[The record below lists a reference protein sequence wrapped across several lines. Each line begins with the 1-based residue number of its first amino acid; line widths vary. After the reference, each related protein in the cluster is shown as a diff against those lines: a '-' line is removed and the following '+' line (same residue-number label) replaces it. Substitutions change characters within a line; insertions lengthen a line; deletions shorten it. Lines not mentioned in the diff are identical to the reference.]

1 MKTFKLL
8 TAGLAIITL
17 LFTSCKKEE
26 ETQDETANLTLAK
39 TSLTLKVGEYEKVA
53 IKTGNGTYTATSSDI
68 TKATVSLVNN
78 ELTITALAEG
88 LATVTVSDAKNRTA
102 DISVKVLDLVVPG
115 EHITLLKG
123 KTATRTISFG
133 NDYKVATTD
142 AAIATATIANNL
154 LTIEAI
160 NKGNALVTVKDL
172 VSEKVQTFSVTVES
186 QPLALSVATV
196 ALTKGEK
203 VAVAIVSGNSSY
215 TVSVADTAVAAAT
228 VSGTT
233 VTVTGVGVGTTKIT
247 VKDADDKT
255 AELSVTVNALS
266 LALEKTTVEV
276 NADAA
281 VEVAIRSGNGNY
293 TLQVADN
300 SKATA
305 TIVGD
310 KVRIEGK
317 EAGTTK
323 VTVKDSQNKTAEI
336 TVTVKP
342 RGLSLERTA
351 LTINAGTTA
360 EVAIFSGNGGYTV
373 QVADNNKVTAS
384 VVNNKVR
391 IEAKAAGTTKVT
403 VKDSQNKTAEITVTV
418 NAFSLTLE
426 RNAVEV
432 NADAAVEVA
441 ITAGNGNYTLQVA
454 DNSKATATIVGDKV
468 RIEGKAAGTTKVTV
482 KDSQNKTAEIT
493 VTVKP
498 RGLSLERTALTIN
511 AGTTAEVAIFSGNG
525 GYTVQVADNSKVTAS
540 VVNNKVRIEGKAAGT
555 TKVTVKDNQNKTAEI
570 TVTVNAFSLTLERNA
585 VELNPDDTAEVS
597 ITNGNGNYTL
607 QVADNSKATATI
619 VGNKVRIEG
628 KAAGTTKVTVKD
640 SQNKTAEITVTV
652 KPRGL
657 SLERTALT
665 INAGTTA
672 EVAIFSGNGG
682 YTVQVADNSKVT
694 ASVVN
699 NKVRIE
705 AKAAG
710 TTKVTVKDGQNKTAE
725 ITVTVNAFSL
735 TLERNAVEVNADAAV
750 YVAITAGNGNYTVQ
764 VADNSKATATI
775 SPTIVGDIVRIEGKA
790 AGTTK
795 VTVKDSQ
802 NKTAEITV
810 TVNAFS
816 LTLERTALTINAGT
830 TAEVAITA
838 GNGNYTVQVADNS
851 KVTASVVNNKVHI
864 EAKAAG
870 TTKVIVKDSQNKTAE
885 ITVTVNA
892 FSLTLERTTLTINA
906 GTTAEVAITAGNGN
920 YTLQVAD
927 NSKVTASVVNNKVHI
942 EAKAAGT
949 TKVIVKDSQ
958 NKTAE
963 ITVTVKPR
971 GLSLERTA
979 LTINAGTTAEIAI
992 TAGNGNYT
1000 VQVADNSKVTASV
1013 VNNKVRIEA
1022 KAAGTTKVTVK
1033 DGQNKTAEITVT
1045 VNAFSLTLERTALT
1059 INAGT
1064 TAEVAI
1070 TAGNGNYTLQV
1081 ADNSKVTASVVNN
1094 KVRIEGKAAGTTKV
1108 TVKDSQNK
1116 TAEITVT
1123 INPFNLSLERNALTI
1138 NAGTTAEVAIF
1149 SGNGGYTVQVAD
1161 NSKVTASVVNNKV
1174 RIEGK
1179 AAGTTKVTVKDSQN
1193 KTAEISVTVSPRNL
1207 TVEKMRVELNA
1218 GANTLVTIT
1227 NGNGGYTALS
1237 EDNNKVTAQIE
1248 GNGVRIT
1255 AKAAGTA
1262 KVTVKDSANKQVE
1275 IVVVVKP
1282 YNLTVDKTE
1291 VEVNV
1296 GATAEVAIR
1305 TGNGGYSVPMY
1316 DNTKVQVAIVG
1327 STVRITGKAAGE
1339 TSVTVK
1345 DSQDKTVEI
1354 MVTVKGTDLELAQ
1367 ANVEVNVGAT
1377 ADVAIVKGTAPYT
1390 VSVINSS
1397 VATAEIIGGN
1407 KVRIKGVGA
1416 GTTKVTI
1423 GDDQSKQASIMVTV
1437 KAASTDDLFDIVEG
1451 EDNEYEDYQGERVIE
1466 VKGSASAI
1474 IGNIVLPA
1482 RGTVL
1487 ADSALE
1493 YSNVSSVDFNN
1504 VKIIGEGALHSSPNL
1519 TKVLL
1524 RKVTKIKSMAFAECN
1539 NLKEVRC
1546 YMNVPPT
1553 VKSDAFEG
1561 IAEDAVLWVPRGKK
1575 GAYEAKKA
1583 FSSSFSEI
1591 KEM

>member
-8 TAGLAIITL
+8 IAGLAIITL

-68 TKATVSLVNN
+68 TKATVTLVNN

-88 LATVTVSDAKNRTA
+88 LATVTVSDAKNHTA

-123 KTATRTISFG
+123 NTATRTVSFG

-142 AAIATATIANNL
+142 AAIATASIDNNL

-160 NKGNALVTVKDL
+160 SKGNALVTVKDL

-255 AELSVTVNALS
+255 AELSVTVNAFS
-266 LALEKTTVEV
+266 LTLERNAVEV

-281 VEVAIRSGNGNY
+281 VEVAITAGNGNY

-317 EAGTTK
+317 AAGTTK

-360 EVAIFSGNGGYTV
+360 EVAITAGNGNYTV
-373 QVADNNKVTAS
+373 QVADNSKVTAS

-493 VTVKP
+493 VT
-498 RGLSLERTALTIN
+498 
-511 AGTTAEVAIFSGNG
+511 
-525 GYTVQVADNSKVTAS
+525 
-540 VVNNKVRIEGKAAGT
+540 
-555 TKVTVKDNQNKTAEI
+555 
-570 TVTVNAFSLTLERNA
+570 
-585 VELNPDDTAEVS
+585 
-597 ITNGNGNYTL
+597 
-607 QVADNSKATATI
+607 
-619 VGNKVRIEG
+619 
-628 KAAGTTKVTVKD
+628 
-640 SQNKTAEITVTV
+640 
-652 KPRGL
+652 
-657 SLERTALT
+657 
-665 INAGTTA
+665 
-672 EVAIFSGNGG
+672 
-682 YTVQVADNSKVT
+682 
-694 ASVVN
+694 
-699 NKVRIE
+699 
-705 AKAAG
+705 
-710 TTKVTVKDGQNKTAE
+710 
-725 ITVTVNAFSL
+725 
-735 TLERNAVEVNADAAV
+735 
-750 YVAITAGNGNYTVQ
+750 
-764 VADNSKATATI
+764 
-775 SPTIVGDIVRIEGKA
+775 
-790 AGTTK
+790 
-795 VTVKDSQ
+795 
-802 NKTAEITV
+802 
-810 TVNAFS
+810 
-816 LTLERTALTINAGT
+816 
-830 TAEVAITA
+830 
-838 GNGNYTVQVADNS
+838 
-851 KVTASVVNNKVHI
+851 
-864 EAKAAG
+864 
-870 TTKVIVKDSQNKTAE
+870 
-885 ITVTVNA
+885 
-892 FSLTLERTTLTINA
+892 
-906 GTTAEVAITAGNGN
+906 
-920 YTLQVAD
+920 
-927 NSKVTASVVNNKVHI
+927 
-942 EAKAAGT
+942 
-949 TKVIVKDSQ
+949 
-958 NKTAE
+958 
-963 ITVTVKPR
+963 
-971 GLSLERTA
+971 
-979 LTINAGTTAEIAI
+979 
-992 TAGNGNYT
+992 
-1000 VQVADNSKVTASV
+1000 
-1013 VNNKVRIEA
+1013 
-1022 KAAGTTKVTVK
+1022 
-1033 DGQNKTAEITVT
+1033 
-1045 VNAFSLTLERTALT
+1045 
-1059 INAGT
+1059 
-1064 TAEVAI
+1064 
-1070 TAGNGNYTLQV
+1070 
-1081 ADNSKVTASVVNN
+1081 
-1094 KVRIEGKAAGTTKV
+1094 
-1108 TVKDSQNK
+1108 
-1116 TAEITVT
+1116 

-1193 KTAEISVTVSPRNL
+1193 KTAEIT
-1207 TVEKMRVELNA
+1207 
-1218 GANTLVTIT
+1218 
-1227 NGNGGYTALS
+1227 
-1237 EDNNKVTAQIE
+1237 
-1248 GNGVRIT
+1248 
-1255 AKAAGTA
+1255 
-1262 KVTVKDSANKQVE
+1262 
-1275 IVVVVKP
+1275 
-1282 YNLTVDKTE
+1282 
-1291 VEVNV
+1291 
-1296 GATAEVAIR
+1296 
-1305 TGNGGYSVPMY
+1305 
-1316 DNTKVQVAIVG
+1316 
-1327 STVRITGKAAGE
+1327 
-1339 TSVTVK
+1339 
-1345 DSQDKTVEI
+1345 
-1354 MVTVKGTDLELAQ
+1354 VTVKGADLELAK

-1377 ADVAIVKGTAPYT
+1377 AEVAIVKGTAPYT

-1397 VATAEIIGGN
+1397 VATAQIIGGN
-1407 KVRIKGVGA
+1407 KVRIEGKAA
-1416 GTTKVTI
+1416 GTTKVTV
-1423 GDDQSKQASIMVTV
+1423 GDDQAKQAFIMVTV

-1451 EDNEYEDYQGERVIE
+1451 EDIEEEDYKNERVIE

-1474 IGNIVLPA
+1474 SGDIVLPA

-1487 ADSALE
+1487 ADNTLE
-1493 YSNVSSVDFNN
+1493 YSSVSSVDFNN
-1504 VKIIGEGALHSSPNL
+1504 VKIIGEGALHSSRNL

-1524 RKVTKIKSMAFAECN
+1524 RKVTKIKSMAFAECDK
-1539 NLKEVRC
+1539 LKEVRC

-1553 VKSDAFEG
+1553 VESDAFDG

-1575 GAYEAKKA
+1575 GAYEAVEA

>member
-123 KTATRTISFG
+123 NTATRTISFG

-160 NKGNALVTVKDL
+160 SKGNALVTVKDL

-255 AELSVTVNALS
+255 AELSVTVNAFS
-266 LALEKTTVEV
+266 LTLERNAVEV

-293 TLQVADN
+293 TVQVADN

-373 QVADNNKVTAS
+373 QVADNSKATATI
-384 VVNNKVR
+384 VGNKVR
-391 IEAKAAGTTKVT
+391 IEAKAAGTTKV
-403 VKDSQNKTAEITVTV
+403 I
-418 NAFSLTLE
+418 
-426 RNAVEV
+426 
-432 NADAAVEVA
+432 
-441 ITAGNGNYTLQVA
+441 
-454 DNSKATATIVGDKV
+454 
-468 RIEGKAAGTTKVTV
+468 
-482 KDSQNKTAEIT
+482 
-493 VTVKP
+493 
-498 RGLSLERTALTIN
+498 
-511 AGTTAEVAIFSGNG
+511 
-525 GYTVQVADNSKVTAS
+525 
-540 VVNNKVRIEGKAAGT
+540 
-555 TKVTVKDNQNKTAEI
+555 
-570 TVTVNAFSLTLERNA
+570 
-585 VELNPDDTAEVS
+585 
-597 ITNGNGNYTL
+597 
-607 QVADNSKATATI
+607 
-619 VGNKVRIEG
+619 
-628 KAAGTTKVTVKD
+628 
-640 SQNKTAEITVTV
+640 
-652 KPRGL
+652 
-657 SLERTALT
+657 
-665 INAGTTA
+665 
-672 EVAIFSGNGG
+672 
-682 YTVQVADNSKVT
+682 
-694 ASVVN
+694 
-699 NKVRIE
+699 
-705 AKAAG
+705 
-710 TTKVTVKDGQNKTAE
+710 
-725 ITVTVNAFSL
+725 
-735 TLERNAVEVNADAAV
+735 
-750 YVAITAGNGNYTVQ
+750 
-764 VADNSKATATI
+764 
-775 SPTIVGDIVRIEGKA
+775 
-790 AGTTK
+790 
-795 VTVKDSQ
+795 
-802 NKTAEITV
+802 
-810 TVNAFS
+810 
-816 LTLERTALTINAGT
+816 
-830 TAEVAITA
+830 
-838 GNGNYTVQVADNS
+838 
-851 KVTASVVNNKVHI
+851 
-864 EAKAAG
+864 
-870 TTKVIVKDSQNKTAE
+870 
-885 ITVTVNA
+885 
-892 FSLTLERTTLTINA
+892 
-906 GTTAEVAITAGNGN
+906 
-920 YTLQVAD
+920 
-927 NSKVTASVVNNKVHI
+927 
-942 EAKAAGT
+942 
-949 TKVIVKDSQ
+949 
-958 NKTAE
+958 
-963 ITVTVKPR
+963 
-971 GLSLERTA
+971 
-979 LTINAGTTAEIAI
+979 
-992 TAGNGNYT
+992 
-1000 VQVADNSKVTASV
+1000 
-1013 VNNKVRIEA
+1013 
-1022 KAAGTTKVTVK
+1022 
-1033 DGQNKTAEITVT
+1033 
-1045 VNAFSLTLERTALT
+1045 
-1059 INAGT
+1059 
-1064 TAEVAI
+1064 
-1070 TAGNGNYTLQV
+1070 
-1081 ADNSKVTASVVNN
+1081 
-1094 KVRIEGKAAGTTKV
+1094 
-1108 TVKDSQNK
+1108 VKDSQNK

-1161 NSKVTASVVNNKV
+1161 NSKATATIVGNKV

-1207 TVEKMRVELNA
+1207 AVEKMRVELNA
-1218 GANTLVTIT
+1218 GANTLVAIT
-1227 NGNGGYTALS
+1227 NGNGAYTAVS

-1248 GNGVRIT
+1248 GNGIRIT

-1275 IVVVVKP
+1275 IVVVVRP

-1305 TGNGGYSVPMY
+1305 SGNGGYSVPMY

-1339 TSVTVK
+1339 TSVTIK
-1345 DSQDKTVEI
+1345 DSQNKTAEI
-1354 MVTVKGTDLELAQ
+1354 IVTVKGTDLELAQ

-1377 ADVAIVKGTAPYT
+1377 TEVAIVKGTAPYS

-1397 VATAEIIGGN
+1397 VATAQIIGGN
-1407 KVRIKGVGA
+1407 KVRITGVGA
-1416 GTTKVTI
+1416 GTTKVTV
-1423 GDDQSKQASIMVTV
+1423 GDDQAKQAFIMVTV

-1451 EDNEYEDYQGERVIE
+1451 EDIEEEDYKNERVIE

-1474 IGNIVLPA
+1474 SGDIVLPA

-1487 ADSALE
+1487 ADNTLE
-1493 YSNVSSVDFNN
+1493 YSSVSSVDFNN
-1504 VKIIGEGALHSSPNL
+1504 VKIIGEGALHSSRNL

-1524 RKVTKIKSMAFAECN
+1524 KKVTKIKSMAFAECDK
-1539 NLKEVRC
+1539 LKEVRC

-1553 VKSDAFEG
+1553 VESDAFDG
-1561 IAEDAVLWVPRGKK
+1561 IAEDTVLWVPRGKK
-1575 GAYEAKKA
+1575 GAYEAVEA

>member
-68 TKATVSLVNN
+68 TKATVTLVNN

-88 LATVTVSDAKNRTA
+88 LATVTVSDAKNHTA

-123 KTATRTISFG
+123 NTATRTVSFG

-160 NKGNALVTVKDL
+160 SKGNALVTVKDL

-255 AELSVTVNALS
+255 AELSLTVNAFS
-266 LALEKTTVEV
+266 LTLERNTVEV

-281 VEVAIRSGNGNY
+281 VEVAITAGNGNY

-317 EAGTTK
+317 AAGTTK

-360 EVAIFSGNGGYTV
+360 EVAITAGNGNYTV
-373 QVADNNKVTAS
+373 QVADNSKVTAS

-441 ITAGNGNYTLQVA
+441 ITAGNGNYTVQVA

-540 VVNNKVRIEGKAAGT
+540 VVNNKVRIEA
-555 TKVTVKDNQNKTAEI
+555 
-570 TVTVNAFSLTLERNA
+570 
-585 VELNPDDTAEVS
+585 
-597 ITNGNGNYTL
+597 
-607 QVADNSKATATI
+607 
-619 VGNKVRIEG
+619 

-652 KPRGL
+652 K
-657 SLERTALT
+657 
-665 INAGTTA
+665 
-672 EVAIFSGNGG
+672 
-682 YTVQVADNSKVT
+682 
-694 ASVVN
+694 
-699 NKVRIE
+699 
-705 AKAAG
+705 
-710 TTKVTVKDGQNKTAE
+710 
-725 ITVTVNAFSL
+725 
-735 TLERNAVEVNADAAV
+735 
-750 YVAITAGNGNYTVQ
+750 
-764 VADNSKATATI
+764 
-775 SPTIVGDIVRIEGKA
+775 
-790 AGTTK
+790 
-795 VTVKDSQ
+795 
-802 NKTAEITV
+802 
-810 TVNAFS
+810 
-816 LTLERTALTINAGT
+816 
-830 TAEVAITA
+830 
-838 GNGNYTVQVADNS
+838 
-851 KVTASVVNNKVHI
+851 
-864 EAKAAG
+864 
-870 TTKVIVKDSQNKTAE
+870 
-885 ITVTVNA
+885 
-892 FSLTLERTTLTINA
+892 
-906 GTTAEVAITAGNGN
+906 
-920 YTLQVAD
+920 
-927 NSKVTASVVNNKVHI
+927 
-942 EAKAAGT
+942 
-949 TKVIVKDSQ
+949 
-958 NKTAE
+958 
-963 ITVTVKPR
+963 
-971 GLSLERTA
+971 
-979 LTINAGTTAEIAI
+979 
-992 TAGNGNYT
+992 
-1000 VQVADNSKVTASV
+1000 
-1013 VNNKVRIEA
+1013 
-1022 KAAGTTKVTVK
+1022 
-1033 DGQNKTAEITVT
+1033 
-1045 VNAFSLTLERTALT
+1045 
-1059 INAGT
+1059 
-1064 TAEVAI
+1064 
-1070 TAGNGNYTLQV
+1070 
-1081 ADNSKVTASVVNN
+1081 
-1094 KVRIEGKAAGTTKV
+1094 
-1108 TVKDSQNK
+1108 
-1116 TAEITVT
+1116 
-1123 INPFNLSLERNALTI
+1123 
-1138 NAGTTAEVAIF
+1138 
-1149 SGNGGYTVQVAD
+1149 
-1161 NSKVTASVVNNKV
+1161 
-1174 RIEGK
+1174 
-1179 AAGTTKVTVKDSQN
+1179 
-1193 KTAEISVTVSPRNL
+1193 
-1207 TVEKMRVELNA
+1207 
-1218 GANTLVTIT
+1218 GA
-1227 NGNGGYTALS
+1227 
-1237 EDNNKVTAQIE
+1237 
-1248 GNGVRIT
+1248 
-1255 AKAAGTA
+1255 
-1262 KVTVKDSANKQVE
+1262 
-1275 IVVVVKP
+1275 
-1282 YNLTVDKTE
+1282 
-1291 VEVNV
+1291 
-1296 GATAEVAIR
+1296 
-1305 TGNGGYSVPMY
+1305 
-1316 DNTKVQVAIVG
+1316 
-1327 STVRITGKAAGE
+1327 
-1339 TSVTVK
+1339 
-1345 DSQDKTVEI
+1345 
-1354 MVTVKGTDLELAQ
+1354 DLELAK

-1377 ADVAIVKGTAPYT
+1377 AEVAIVKGTAPYT

-1397 VATAEIIGGN
+1397 VATAQIIGGN
-1407 KVRIKGVGA
+1407 KVRIEGKAA
-1416 GTTKVTI
+1416 GTTKVTV
-1423 GDDQSKQASIMVTV
+1423 GDDQAKQAFIMVTV

-1451 EDNEYEDYQGERVIE
+1451 EDIEEEDYKNERVIE

-1474 IGNIVLPA
+1474 SGDIVLPA

-1487 ADSALE
+1487 ADNTLE
-1493 YSNVSSVDFNN
+1493 YSSVSSVDFNN
-1504 VKIIGEGALHSSPNL
+1504 VKIIGEGALHSSRNL

-1524 RKVTKIKSMAFAECN
+1524 RKVTKIKSMAFAECDK
-1539 NLKEVRC
+1539 LKEVRC

-1553 VKSDAFEG
+1553 VESDAFDG

-1575 GAYEAKKA
+1575 GAYEAVEA

>member
-8 TAGLAIITL
+8 IAGLAIITL

-68 TKATVSLVNN
+68 TKATVTLVNN

-88 LATVTVSDAKNRTA
+88 LATVTVSDAKNHTA

-123 KTATRTISFG
+123 NTATRTVSFG

-142 AAIATATIANNL
+142 AAIATASIDNNL

-160 NKGNALVTVKDL
+160 SKGNALVTVKDL

-255 AELSVTVNALS
+255 AELSVTVNA
-266 LALEKTTVEV
+266 
-276 NADAA
+276 
-281 VEVAIRSGNGNY
+281 
-293 TLQVADN
+293 
-300 SKATA
+300 
-305 TIVGD
+305 
-310 KVRIEGK
+310 
-317 EAGTTK
+317 
-323 VTVKDSQNKTAEI
+323 
-336 TVTVKP
+336 
-342 RGLSLERTA
+342 
-351 LTINAGTTA
+351 
-360 EVAIFSGNGGYTV
+360 
-373 QVADNNKVTAS
+373 
-384 VVNNKVR
+384 
-391 IEAKAAGTTKVT
+391 
-403 VKDSQNKTAEITVTV
+403 
-418 NAFSLTLE
+418 FSLTLE

-432 NADAAVEVA
+432 NADAAVEAA

-498 RGLSLERTALTIN
+498 RGLSLERT
-511 AGTTAEVAIFSGNG
+511 
-525 GYTVQVADNSKVTAS
+525 
-540 VVNNKVRIEGKAAGT
+540 
-555 TKVTVKDNQNKTAEI
+555 
-570 TVTVNAFSLTLERNA
+570 
-585 VELNPDDTAEVS
+585 
-597 ITNGNGNYTL
+597 
-607 QVADNSKATATI
+607 
-619 VGNKVRIEG
+619 
-628 KAAGTTKVTVKD
+628 
-640 SQNKTAEITVTV
+640 
-652 KPRGL
+652 
-657 SLERTALT
+657 
-665 INAGTTA
+665 
-672 EVAIFSGNGG
+672 
-682 YTVQVADNSKVT
+682 
-694 ASVVN
+694 
-699 NKVRIE
+699 
-705 AKAAG
+705 
-710 TTKVTVKDGQNKTAE
+710 
-725 ITVTVNAFSL
+725 
-735 TLERNAVEVNADAAV
+735 
-750 YVAITAGNGNYTVQ
+750 
-764 VADNSKATATI
+764 
-775 SPTIVGDIVRIEGKA
+775 
-790 AGTTK
+790 
-795 VTVKDSQ
+795 
-802 NKTAEITV
+802 
-810 TVNAFS
+810 
-816 LTLERTALTINAGT
+816 
-830 TAEVAITA
+830 
-838 GNGNYTVQVADNS
+838 
-851 KVTASVVNNKVHI
+851 
-864 EAKAAG
+864 
-870 TTKVIVKDSQNKTAE
+870 
-885 ITVTVNA
+885 
-892 FSLTLERTTLTINA
+892 
-906 GTTAEVAITAGNGN
+906 
-920 YTLQVAD
+920 
-927 NSKVTASVVNNKVHI
+927 
-942 EAKAAGT
+942 
-949 TKVIVKDSQ
+949 
-958 NKTAE
+958 
-963 ITVTVKPR
+963 
-971 GLSLERTA
+971 
-979 LTINAGTTAEIAI
+979 
-992 TAGNGNYT
+992 
-1000 VQVADNSKVTASV
+1000 
-1013 VNNKVRIEA
+1013 
-1022 KAAGTTKVTVK
+1022 
-1033 DGQNKTAEITVT
+1033 
-1045 VNAFSLTLERTALT
+1045 
-1059 INAGT
+1059 
-1064 TAEVAI
+1064 
-1070 TAGNGNYTLQV
+1070 
-1081 ADNSKVTASVVNN
+1081 
-1094 KVRIEGKAAGTTKV
+1094 
-1108 TVKDSQNK
+1108 
-1116 TAEITVT
+1116 
-1123 INPFNLSLERNALTI
+1123 ALTI

>member
-8 TAGLAIITL
+8 IAGLAIITL

-68 TKATVSLVNN
+68 TKATVTLVNN

-88 LATVTVSDAKNRTA
+88 LATVTVSDAKNHTA

-123 KTATRTISFG
+123 NTATRTVSFG

-142 AAIATATIANNL
+142 AAIATASIDNNL

-160 NKGNALVTVKDL
+160 SKGNALVTVKDL

-255 AELSVTVNALS
+255 AELSVTVNA
-266 LALEKTTVEV
+266 
-276 NADAA
+276 
-281 VEVAIRSGNGNY
+281 
-293 TLQVADN
+293 
-300 SKATA
+300 
-305 TIVGD
+305 
-310 KVRIEGK
+310 
-317 EAGTTK
+317 
-323 VTVKDSQNKTAEI
+323 
-336 TVTVKP
+336 
-342 RGLSLERTA
+342 
-351 LTINAGTTA
+351 
-360 EVAIFSGNGGYTV
+360 
-373 QVADNNKVTAS
+373 
-384 VVNNKVR
+384 
-391 IEAKAAGTTKVT
+391 
-403 VKDSQNKTAEITVTV
+403 
-418 NAFSLTLE
+418 FSLTLE

-454 DNSKATATIVGDKV
+454 DNSKATATIVGD
-468 RIEGKAAGTTKVTV
+468 
-482 KDSQNKTAEIT
+482 
-493 VTVKP
+493 
-498 RGLSLERTALTIN
+498 
-511 AGTTAEVAIFSGNG
+511 
-525 GYTVQVADNSKVTAS
+525 
-540 VVNNKVRIEGKAAGT
+540 
-555 TKVTVKDNQNKTAEI
+555 
-570 TVTVNAFSLTLERNA
+570 
-585 VELNPDDTAEVS
+585 
-597 ITNGNGNYTL
+597 
-607 QVADNSKATATI
+607 
-619 VGNKVRIEG
+619 
-628 KAAGTTKVTVKD
+628 
-640 SQNKTAEITVTV
+640 
-652 KPRGL
+652 
-657 SLERTALT
+657 
-665 INAGTTA
+665 
-672 EVAIFSGNGG
+672 
-682 YTVQVADNSKVT
+682 
-694 ASVVN
+694 
-699 NKVRIE
+699 
-705 AKAAG
+705 
-710 TTKVTVKDGQNKTAE
+710 
-725 ITVTVNAFSL
+725 
-735 TLERNAVEVNADAAV
+735 
-750 YVAITAGNGNYTVQ
+750 
-764 VADNSKATATI
+764 
-775 SPTIVGDIVRIEGKA
+775 
-790 AGTTK
+790 
-795 VTVKDSQ
+795 
-802 NKTAEITV
+802 
-810 TVNAFS
+810 
-816 LTLERTALTINAGT
+816 
-830 TAEVAITA
+830 
-838 GNGNYTVQVADNS
+838 
-851 KVTASVVNNKVHI
+851 
-864 EAKAAG
+864 
-870 TTKVIVKDSQNKTAE
+870 
-885 ITVTVNA
+885 
-892 FSLTLERTTLTINA
+892 
-906 GTTAEVAITAGNGN
+906 
-920 YTLQVAD
+920 
-927 NSKVTASVVNNKVHI
+927 
-942 EAKAAGT
+942 
-949 TKVIVKDSQ
+949 
-958 NKTAE
+958 
-963 ITVTVKPR
+963 
-971 GLSLERTA
+971 
-979 LTINAGTTAEIAI
+979 
-992 TAGNGNYT
+992 
-1000 VQVADNSKVTASV
+1000 
-1013 VNNKVRIEA
+1013 
-1022 KAAGTTKVTVK
+1022 
-1033 DGQNKTAEITVT
+1033 
-1045 VNAFSLTLERTALT
+1045 
-1059 INAGT
+1059 
-1064 TAEVAI
+1064 
-1070 TAGNGNYTLQV
+1070 
-1081 ADNSKVTASVVNN
+1081 
-1094 KVRIEGKAAGTTKV
+1094 
-1108 TVKDSQNK
+1108 
-1116 TAEITVT
+1116 
-1123 INPFNLSLERNALTI
+1123 
-1138 NAGTTAEVAIF
+1138 
-1149 SGNGGYTVQVAD
+1149 
-1161 NSKVTASVVNNKV
+1161 KV

>member
-123 KTATRTISFG
+123 NTATRTISFG

-160 NKGNALVTVKDL
+160 SKGNALVTVKDL

-233 VTVTGVGVGTTKIT
+233 VTVTGAGVGTTKIT

-255 AELSVTVNALS
+255 AELS
-266 LALEKTTVEV
+266 
-276 NADAA
+276 
-281 VEVAIRSGNGNY
+281 
-293 TLQVADN
+293 
-300 SKATA
+300 
-305 TIVGD
+305 
-310 KVRIEGK
+310 
-317 EAGTTK
+317 
-323 VTVKDSQNKTAEI
+323 
-336 TVTVKP
+336 
-342 RGLSLERTA
+342 
-351 LTINAGTTA
+351 
-360 EVAIFSGNGGYTV
+360 
-373 QVADNNKVTAS
+373 
-384 VVNNKVR
+384 
-391 IEAKAAGTTKVT
+391 
-403 VKDSQNKTAEITVTV
+403 VTV

-441 ITAGNGNYTLQVA
+441 ITAGNGNYTVQVA
-454 DNSKATATIVGDKV
+454 DNSKATATIVGD
-468 RIEGKAAGTTKVTV
+468 
-482 KDSQNKTAEIT
+482 
-493 VTVKP
+493 
-498 RGLSLERTALTIN
+498 
-511 AGTTAEVAIFSGNG
+511 
-525 GYTVQVADNSKVTAS
+525 
-540 VVNNKVRIEGKAAGT
+540 
-555 TKVTVKDNQNKTAEI
+555 
-570 TVTVNAFSLTLERNA
+570 
-585 VELNPDDTAEVS
+585 
-597 ITNGNGNYTL
+597 
-607 QVADNSKATATI
+607 
-619 VGNKVRIEG
+619 
-628 KAAGTTKVTVKD
+628 
-640 SQNKTAEITVTV
+640 
-652 KPRGL
+652 
-657 SLERTALT
+657 
-665 INAGTTA
+665 
-672 EVAIFSGNGG
+672 
-682 YTVQVADNSKVT
+682 
-694 ASVVN
+694 
-699 NKVRIE
+699 
-705 AKAAG
+705 
-710 TTKVTVKDGQNKTAE
+710 
-725 ITVTVNAFSL
+725 
-735 TLERNAVEVNADAAV
+735 
-750 YVAITAGNGNYTVQ
+750 
-764 VADNSKATATI
+764 
-775 SPTIVGDIVRIEGKA
+775 
-790 AGTTK
+790 
-795 VTVKDSQ
+795 
-802 NKTAEITV
+802 
-810 TVNAFS
+810 
-816 LTLERTALTINAGT
+816 
-830 TAEVAITA
+830 
-838 GNGNYTVQVADNS
+838 
-851 KVTASVVNNKVHI
+851 
-864 EAKAAG
+864 
-870 TTKVIVKDSQNKTAE
+870 
-885 ITVTVNA
+885 
-892 FSLTLERTTLTINA
+892 
-906 GTTAEVAITAGNGN
+906 
-920 YTLQVAD
+920 
-927 NSKVTASVVNNKVHI
+927 
-942 EAKAAGT
+942 
-949 TKVIVKDSQ
+949 
-958 NKTAE
+958 
-963 ITVTVKPR
+963 
-971 GLSLERTA
+971 
-979 LTINAGTTAEIAI
+979 
-992 TAGNGNYT
+992 
-1000 VQVADNSKVTASV
+1000 
-1013 VNNKVRIEA
+1013 
-1022 KAAGTTKVTVK
+1022 
-1033 DGQNKTAEITVT
+1033 
-1045 VNAFSLTLERTALT
+1045 
-1059 INAGT
+1059 
-1064 TAEVAI
+1064 
-1070 TAGNGNYTLQV
+1070 
-1081 ADNSKVTASVVNN
+1081 
-1094 KVRIEGKAAGTTKV
+1094 
-1108 TVKDSQNK
+1108 
-1116 TAEITVT
+1116 
-1123 INPFNLSLERNALTI
+1123 
-1138 NAGTTAEVAIF
+1138 
-1149 SGNGGYTVQVAD
+1149 
-1161 NSKVTASVVNNKV
+1161 KV

>member
-68 TKATVSLVNN
+68 TKATVTLVNN

-123 KTATRTISFG
+123 NTATRTISFG

-160 NKGNALVTVKDL
+160 SKGNVLVTVKDL

-255 AELSVTVNALS
+255 AELSV
-266 LALEKTTVEV
+266 
-276 NADAA
+276 
-281 VEVAIRSGNGNY
+281 I
-293 TLQVADN
+293 
-300 SKATA
+300 
-305 TIVGD
+305 
-310 KVRIEGK
+310 
-317 EAGTTK
+317 
-323 VTVKDSQNKTAEI
+323 
-336 TVTVKP
+336 
-342 RGLSLERTA
+342 
-351 LTINAGTTA
+351 
-360 EVAIFSGNGGYTV
+360 
-373 QVADNNKVTAS
+373 
-384 VVNNKVR
+384 
-391 IEAKAAGTTKVT
+391 
-403 VKDSQNKTAEITVTV
+403 V

-540 VVNNKVRIEGKAAGT
+540 VVNNKVRIEA
-555 TKVTVKDNQNKTAEI
+555 
-570 TVTVNAFSLTLERNA
+570 
-585 VELNPDDTAEVS
+585 
-597 ITNGNGNYTL
+597 
-607 QVADNSKATATI
+607 
-619 VGNKVRIEG
+619 
-628 KAAGTTKVTVKD
+628 
-640 SQNKTAEITVTV
+640 
-652 KPRGL
+652 
-657 SLERTALT
+657 
-665 INAGTTA
+665 
-672 EVAIFSGNGG
+672 
-682 YTVQVADNSKVT
+682 
-694 ASVVN
+694 
-699 NKVRIE
+699 
-705 AKAAG
+705 
-710 TTKVTVKDGQNKTAE
+710 
-725 ITVTVNAFSL
+725 
-735 TLERNAVEVNADAAV
+735 
-750 YVAITAGNGNYTVQ
+750 
-764 VADNSKATATI
+764 
-775 SPTIVGDIVRIEGKA
+775 
-790 AGTTK
+790 
-795 VTVKDSQ
+795 
-802 NKTAEITV
+802 
-810 TVNAFS
+810 
-816 LTLERTALTINAGT
+816 
-830 TAEVAITA
+830 
-838 GNGNYTVQVADNS
+838 
-851 KVTASVVNNKVHI
+851 
-864 EAKAAG
+864 
-870 TTKVIVKDSQNKTAE
+870 
-885 ITVTVNA
+885 
-892 FSLTLERTTLTINA
+892 
-906 GTTAEVAITAGNGN
+906 
-920 YTLQVAD
+920 
-927 NSKVTASVVNNKVHI
+927 
-942 EAKAAGT
+942 
-949 TKVIVKDSQ
+949 
-958 NKTAE
+958 
-963 ITVTVKPR
+963 
-971 GLSLERTA
+971 
-979 LTINAGTTAEIAI
+979 
-992 TAGNGNYT
+992 
-1000 VQVADNSKVTASV
+1000 
-1013 VNNKVRIEA
+1013 
-1022 KAAGTTKVTVK
+1022 
-1033 DGQNKTAEITVT
+1033 
-1045 VNAFSLTLERTALT
+1045 
-1059 INAGT
+1059 
-1064 TAEVAI
+1064 
-1070 TAGNGNYTLQV
+1070 
-1081 ADNSKVTASVVNN
+1081 
-1094 KVRIEGKAAGTTKV
+1094 
-1108 TVKDSQNK
+1108 
-1116 TAEITVT
+1116 
-1123 INPFNLSLERNALTI
+1123 
-1138 NAGTTAEVAIF
+1138 
-1149 SGNGGYTVQVAD
+1149 
-1161 NSKVTASVVNNKV
+1161 
-1174 RIEGK
+1174 K

-1207 TVEKMRVELNA
+1207 IVEKMRVELNA
-1218 GANTLVTIT
+1218 GANTLVAIT
-1227 NGNGGYTALS
+1227 NGNGGYTVDS
-1237 EDNNKVTAQIE
+1237 EDNNKVTAKIE
-1248 GNGVRIT
+1248 GDGVRIT

-1262 KVTVKDSANKQVE
+1262 KVTVKDSANKEVE

-1282 YNLTVDKTE
+1282 YNLTVDKNE

-1397 VATAEIIGGN
+1397 VATAQIIGGN
-1407 KVRIKGVGA
+1407 KVRIEGKAA
-1416 GTTKVTI
+1416 GTTKVTV
-1423 GDDQSKQASIMVTV
+1423 GDDQAKQAFIMVTV

-1451 EDNEYEDYQGERVIE
+1451 EDIEEEDYKNERVIE

-1474 IGNIVLPA
+1474 SGDIVLPA

-1487 ADSALE
+1487 ADNTLE
-1493 YSNVSSVDFNN
+1493 YSSVSSVDFNN
-1504 VKIIGEGALHSSPNL
+1504 VKIIGEGALHSSRNL

-1524 RKVTKIKSMAFAECN
+1524 RKVTKIKSMAFAECDK
-1539 NLKEVRC
+1539 LKEVRC

-1553 VKSDAFEG
+1553 VESDAFDG

-1575 GAYEAKKA
+1575 GAYEAVEA

>member
-8 TAGLAIITL
+8 IAGLAIITL

-68 TKATVSLVNN
+68 TKATVTLVNN

-88 LATVTVSDAKNRTA
+88 LATVTVSDAKNHTA

-123 KTATRTISFG
+123 NTATRTVSFG

-142 AAIATATIANNL
+142 AAIATASIDNNL

-160 NKGNALVTVKDL
+160 SKGNALVTVKDL

-255 AELSVTVNALS
+255 AELSVTVNAFS
-266 LALEKTTVEV
+266 LTLER
-276 NADAA
+276 NA
-281 VEVAIRSGNGNY
+281 VELNPDDTAEVSITNGNGNY

-305 TIVGD
+305 TIVGN

-317 EAGTTK
+317 PAGTTK

-336 TVTVKP
+336 TVTV
-342 RGLSLERTA
+342 RARALTLERTA

-373 QVADNNKVTAS
+373 QVADNSKATATIVGNKVRIEGKAAGTTKVIVKDSQNKTAEITVTVNAFSLTLERTTLTINAGTTAEVAITAGNGNYTVQVADNSKVTAS

-454 DNSKATATIVGDKV
+454 DNSKATATIVGD
-468 RIEGKAAGTTKVTV
+468 
-482 KDSQNKTAEIT
+482 
-493 VTVKP
+493 
-498 RGLSLERTALTIN
+498 
-511 AGTTAEVAIFSGNG
+511 
-525 GYTVQVADNSKVTAS
+525 
-540 VVNNKVRIEGKAAGT
+540 
-555 TKVTVKDNQNKTAEI
+555 
-570 TVTVNAFSLTLERNA
+570 
-585 VELNPDDTAEVS
+585 
-597 ITNGNGNYTL
+597 
-607 QVADNSKATATI
+607 
-619 VGNKVRIEG
+619 
-628 KAAGTTKVTVKD
+628 
-640 SQNKTAEITVTV
+640 
-652 KPRGL
+652 
-657 SLERTALT
+657 
-665 INAGTTA
+665 
-672 EVAIFSGNGG
+672 
-682 YTVQVADNSKVT
+682 
-694 ASVVN
+694 
-699 NKVRIE
+699 
-705 AKAAG
+705 
-710 TTKVTVKDGQNKTAE
+710 
-725 ITVTVNAFSL
+725 
-735 TLERNAVEVNADAAV
+735 
-750 YVAITAGNGNYTVQ
+750 
-764 VADNSKATATI
+764 
-775 SPTIVGDIVRIEGKA
+775 
-790 AGTTK
+790 
-795 VTVKDSQ
+795 
-802 NKTAEITV
+802 
-810 TVNAFS
+810 
-816 LTLERTALTINAGT
+816 
-830 TAEVAITA
+830 
-838 GNGNYTVQVADNS
+838 
-851 KVTASVVNNKVHI
+851 
-864 EAKAAG
+864 
-870 TTKVIVKDSQNKTAE
+870 
-885 ITVTVNA
+885 
-892 FSLTLERTTLTINA
+892 
-906 GTTAEVAITAGNGN
+906 
-920 YTLQVAD
+920 
-927 NSKVTASVVNNKVHI
+927 
-942 EAKAAGT
+942 
-949 TKVIVKDSQ
+949 
-958 NKTAE
+958 
-963 ITVTVKPR
+963 
-971 GLSLERTA
+971 
-979 LTINAGTTAEIAI
+979 
-992 TAGNGNYT
+992 
-1000 VQVADNSKVTASV
+1000 
-1013 VNNKVRIEA
+1013 
-1022 KAAGTTKVTVK
+1022 
-1033 DGQNKTAEITVT
+1033 
-1045 VNAFSLTLERTALT
+1045 
-1059 INAGT
+1059 
-1064 TAEVAI
+1064 
-1070 TAGNGNYTLQV
+1070 
-1081 ADNSKVTASVVNN
+1081 

>member
-68 TKATVSLVNN
+68 TKATVTLVNN

-88 LATVTVSDAKNRTA
+88 LATVTVSDAKNHTA

-123 KTATRTISFG
+123 NTATRTISFG

-160 NKGNALVTVKDL
+160 SKGNALVTVKDL

-203 VAVAIVSGNSSY
+203 VAVAIVSGNGSY

-281 VEVAIRSGNGNY
+281 VEVAIRSGNGDY
-293 TLQVADN
+293 TAQVADN

-317 EAGTTK
+317 AAGTTK

-336 TVTVKP
+336 IVTVKP

-373 QVADNNKVTAS
+373 QVADNSKVTASVVNNKVRIEAKAAGTTKVTVKDSQNKTAEITVTVNAFSLTLERNAVEVNADAAVEVAITAGNGNYTVQVADNSKVTAS

-454 DNSKATATIVGDKV
+454 DNSKATATIVGNKV
-468 RIEGKAAGTTKVTV
+468 RIEGKAAGTTKVIV

-555 TKVTVKDNQNKTAEI
+555 TKVTIKDSQNKTTEI

-652 KPRGL
+652 RARALTLERTTLTINAGTTAEVAITAGNGNYTLQVADNSKATATIVGNKVRIEAKAAGTTKVIVKDGQNKTAEITVTVNAFSLSLERTTLTINAGTTAEVAITAGNGNYTVQVADNSKATATIVGDKVRIEGKAAGTTKVTVKDSQNKTAEIIVTVKPRGL

-682 YTVQVADNSKVT
+682 YTVQVADNSK
-694 ASVVN
+694 
-699 NKVRIE
+699 
-705 AKAAG
+705 
-710 TTKVTVKDGQNKTAE
+710 
-725 ITVTVNAFSL
+725 
-735 TLERNAVEVNADAAV
+735 
-750 YVAITAGNGNYTVQ
+750 
-764 VADNSKATATI
+764 ATATI
-775 SPTIVGDIVRIEGKA
+775 VG
-790 AGTTK
+790 
-795 VTVKDSQ
+795 
-802 NKTAEITV
+802 
-810 TVNAFS
+810 
-816 LTLERTALTINAGT
+816 
-830 TAEVAITA
+830 
-838 GNGNYTVQVADNS
+838 
-851 KVTASVVNNKVHI
+851 
-864 EAKAAG
+864 
-870 TTKVIVKDSQNKTAE
+870 
-885 ITVTVNA
+885 
-892 FSLTLERTTLTINA
+892 
-906 GTTAEVAITAGNGN
+906 
-920 YTLQVAD
+920 
-927 NSKVTASVVNNKVHI
+927 
-942 EAKAAGT
+942 
-949 TKVIVKDSQ
+949 
-958 NKTAE
+958 
-963 ITVTVKPR
+963 
-971 GLSLERTA
+971 
-979 LTINAGTTAEIAI
+979 
-992 TAGNGNYT
+992 
-1000 VQVADNSKVTASV
+1000 
-1013 VNNKVRIEA
+1013 
-1022 KAAGTTKVTVK
+1022 
-1033 DGQNKTAEITVT
+1033 
-1045 VNAFSLTLERTALT
+1045 
-1059 INAGT
+1059 
-1064 TAEVAI
+1064 
-1070 TAGNGNYTLQV
+1070 
-1081 ADNSKVTASVVNN
+1081 N

-1108 TVKDSQNK
+1108 IVKDSQNK

-1161 NSKVTASVVNNKV
+1161 NSKATATIVGNKV

-1207 TVEKMRVELNA
+1207 AVEKMRVELNA
-1218 GANTLVTIT
+1218 GANTLVAIT
-1227 NGNGGYTALS
+1227 NGNGAYTAVS

-1248 GNGVRIT
+1248 GNGIRIT

-1275 IVVVVKP
+1275 IVVVVRP

-1305 TGNGGYSVPMY
+1305 SGNGGYSVPMY

-1339 TSVTVK
+1339 TSVTIK
-1345 DSQDKTVEI
+1345 DSQNKTAEI
-1354 MVTVKGTDLELAQ
+1354 IVTVKGTDLELAQ

-1377 ADVAIVKGTAPYT
+1377 TEVAIVKGTAPYS

-1397 VATAEIIGGN
+1397 VATAQIIGGN
-1407 KVRIKGVGA
+1407 KVRITGVGA
-1416 GTTKVTI
+1416 GTTKVTV
-1423 GDDQSKQASIMVTV
+1423 GDDQAKQAFIMVTV

-1451 EDNEYEDYQGERVIE
+1451 EDIEEEDYKNERVIE

-1474 IGNIVLPA
+1474 SGNIVLPA

-1487 ADSALE
+1487 ADNTLE
-1493 YSNVSSVDFNN
+1493 YSSVSSVDFNN
-1504 VKIIGEGALHSSPNL
+1504 VKIIGEGALHSSRNL

-1553 VKSDAFEG
+1553 VESDAFDG

-1575 GAYEAKKA
+1575 GAYEAVEA

>member
-68 TKATVSLVNN
+68 TKATVTLVNN

-88 LATVTVSDAKNRTA
+88 LATVTVSDAKNHTA

-123 KTATRTISFG
+123 NTATRTVSFG

-160 NKGNALVTVKDL
+160 SKGNALVTVKDL

-247 VKDADDKT
+247 VKDADD
-255 AELSVTVNALS
+255 
-266 LALEKTTVEV
+266 
-276 NADAA
+276 
-281 VEVAIRSGNGNY
+281 
-293 TLQVADN
+293 
-300 SKATA
+300 
-305 TIVGD
+305 
-310 KVRIEGK
+310 
-317 EAGTTK
+317 
-323 VTVKDSQNKTAEI
+323 
-336 TVTVKP
+336 
-342 RGLSLERTA
+342 
-351 LTINAGTTA
+351 
-360 EVAIFSGNGGYTV
+360 
-373 QVADNNKVTAS
+373 
-384 VVNNKVR
+384 
-391 IEAKAAGTTKVT
+391 
-403 VKDSQNKTAEITVTV
+403 KTAEITVTV

-540 VVNNKVRIEGKAAGT
+540 VVNNKVRIEAKAAGT
-555 TKVTVKDNQNKTAEI
+555 TKVTVKDGQNKTAEI

-652 KPRGL
+652 RA
-657 SLERTALT
+657 RA
-665 INAGTTA
+665 
-672 EVAIFSGNGG
+672 
-682 YTVQVADNSKVT
+682 
-694 ASVVN
+694 
-699 NKVRIE
+699 
-705 AKAAG
+705 
-710 TTKVTVKDGQNKTAE
+710 
-725 ITVTVNAFSL
+725 
-735 TLERNAVEVNADAAV
+735 
-750 YVAITAGNGNYTVQ
+750 
-764 VADNSKATATI
+764 
-775 SPTIVGDIVRIEGKA
+775 
-790 AGTTK
+790 
-795 VTVKDSQ
+795 
-802 NKTAEITV
+802 
-810 TVNAFS
+810 

-851 KVTASVVNNKVHI
+851 KVTASVVNNKVRI
-864 EAKAAG
+864 EGKAAG
-870 TTKVIVKDSQNKTAE
+870 TTKVTVKDGQNKTAE

-892 FSLTLERTTLTINA
+892 FSLTLERNAVELNPDDTAEVSITNGNGNYTLQVADNSKATATIVGNKVRIEGKAAGTTKVTVKDSQNKTAEITVTVRARALTLERTALTINA

-927 NSKVTASVVNNKVHI
+927 NSKATATIVGDKVRI
-942 EAKAAGT
+942 EGKEAGT
-949 TKVIVKDSQ
+949 TKVTVKDSQ

-979 LTINAGTTAEIAI
+979 LTINAGTTAEVAI

-1000 VQVADNSKVTASV
+1000 LQVADNSKATATIAGD
-1013 VNNKVRIEA
+1013 KVRIEG
-1022 KAAGTTKVTVK
+1022 KAAGTTKVIVK
-1033 DGQNKTAEITVT
+1033 DSQNKTAEITVT
-1045 VNAFSLTLERTALT
+1045 VNAFSLTLERTTLT

-1138 NAGTTAEVAIF
+1138 NVGTTAEVAIF

-1218 GANTLVTIT
+1218 GANTLVAIT
-1227 NGNGGYTALS
+1227 NGNGGYTAVS

-1248 GNGVRIT
+1248 GNGIRIT

-1296 GATAEVAIR
+1296 GATEEVAIR
-1305 TGNGGYSVPMY
+1305 SGNGGYSAPMY

-1339 TSVTVK
+1339 TSVTIK
-1345 DSQDKTVEI
+1345 DSQNKTAEI
-1354 MVTVKGTDLELAQ
+1354 TVTVKGTDLELAK

-1377 ADVAIVKGTAPYT
+1377 AEVAIVKGTAPYT

-1397 VATAEIIGGN
+1397 VATAQIIGGN
-1407 KVRIKGVGA
+1407 KVRITGVGA
-1416 GTTKVTI
+1416 GTTKVTV
-1423 GDDQSKQASIMVTV
+1423 GDDQAKQAFIMVTV

-1451 EDNEYEDYQGERVIE
+1451 EDIEEEDYKNERVIE

-1474 IGNIVLPA
+1474 SGNIVLPA

-1487 ADSALE
+1487 ADNTLE
-1493 YSNVSSVDFNN
+1493 YSSVSSVDFNN
-1504 VKIIGEGALHSSPNL
+1504 VKIIGEGALHSSRNL

-1524 RKVTKIKSMAFAECN
+1524 KKVTKIKSMAFAECDK
-1539 NLKEVRC
+1539 LKEVRC
-1546 YMNVPPT
+1546 NMNVPPT
-1553 VKSDAFEG
+1553 VESDAFDG

-1575 GAYEAKKA
+1575 GAYEDVEA

>member
-68 TKATVSLVNN
+68 TKATVTLVNN

-88 LATVTVSDAKNRTA
+88 LATVTVSDAKNHTA

-123 KTATRTISFG
+123 NTATRTISFG

-160 NKGNALVTVKDL
+160 SKGNALVTVKDL

-203 VAVAIVSGNSSY
+203 VAVAIVSGNGSY

-281 VEVAIRSGNGNY
+281 VEVAIRSGNGDY
-293 TLQVADN
+293 TA
-300 SKATA
+300 
-305 TIVGD
+305 
-310 KVRIEGK
+310 
-317 EAGTTK
+317 
-323 VTVKDSQNKTAEI
+323 
-336 TVTVKP
+336 
-342 RGLSLERTA
+342 
-351 LTINAGTTA
+351 
-360 EVAIFSGNGGYTV
+360 
-373 QVADNNKVTAS
+373 
-384 VVNNKVR
+384 
-391 IEAKAAGTTKVT
+391 
-403 VKDSQNKTAEITVTV
+403 
-418 NAFSLTLE
+418 
-426 RNAVEV
+426 
-432 NADAAVEVA
+432 
-441 ITAGNGNYTLQVA
+441 QVA

-482 KDSQNKTAEIT
+482 KDSQNKTAEII

-498 RGLSLERTALTIN
+498 RGLSLERT
-511 AGTTAEVAIFSGNG
+511 
-525 GYTVQVADNSKVTAS
+525 
-540 VVNNKVRIEGKAAGT
+540 
-555 TKVTVKDNQNKTAEI
+555 
-570 TVTVNAFSLTLERNA
+570 
-585 VELNPDDTAEVS
+585 
-597 ITNGNGNYTL
+597 
-607 QVADNSKATATI
+607 
-619 VGNKVRIEG
+619 
-628 KAAGTTKVTVKD
+628 
-640 SQNKTAEITVTV
+640 
-652 KPRGL
+652 
-657 SLERTALT
+657 
-665 INAGTTA
+665 
-672 EVAIFSGNGG
+672 
-682 YTVQVADNSKVT
+682 
-694 ASVVN
+694 
-699 NKVRIE
+699 
-705 AKAAG
+705 
-710 TTKVTVKDGQNKTAE
+710 
-725 ITVTVNAFSL
+725 
-735 TLERNAVEVNADAAV
+735 
-750 YVAITAGNGNYTVQ
+750 
-764 VADNSKATATI
+764 
-775 SPTIVGDIVRIEGKA
+775 
-790 AGTTK
+790 
-795 VTVKDSQ
+795 
-802 NKTAEITV
+802 
-810 TVNAFS
+810 
-816 LTLERTALTINAGT
+816 
-830 TAEVAITA
+830 
-838 GNGNYTVQVADNS
+838 
-851 KVTASVVNNKVHI
+851 
-864 EAKAAG
+864 
-870 TTKVIVKDSQNKTAE
+870 
-885 ITVTVNA
+885 
-892 FSLTLERTTLTINA
+892 
-906 GTTAEVAITAGNGN
+906 
-920 YTLQVAD
+920 
-927 NSKVTASVVNNKVHI
+927 
-942 EAKAAGT
+942 
-949 TKVIVKDSQ
+949 
-958 NKTAE
+958 
-963 ITVTVKPR
+963 
-971 GLSLERTA
+971 
-979 LTINAGTTAEIAI
+979 
-992 TAGNGNYT
+992 
-1000 VQVADNSKVTASV
+1000 
-1013 VNNKVRIEA
+1013 
-1022 KAAGTTKVTVK
+1022 
-1033 DGQNKTAEITVT
+1033 
-1045 VNAFSLTLERTALT
+1045 
-1059 INAGT
+1059 
-1064 TAEVAI
+1064 
-1070 TAGNGNYTLQV
+1070 
-1081 ADNSKVTASVVNN
+1081 
-1094 KVRIEGKAAGTTKV
+1094 
-1108 TVKDSQNK
+1108 
-1116 TAEITVT
+1116 
-1123 INPFNLSLERNALTI
+1123 ALTI

-1207 TVEKMRVELNA
+1207 AVEKMRVELNA
-1218 GANTLVTIT
+1218 GANTLVAIT
-1227 NGNGGYTALS
+1227 NGNGGYTAVS

-1248 GNGVRIT
+1248 GNGIRIT

-1275 IVVVVKP
+1275 IVVVVRP
-1282 YNLTVDKTE
+1282 YNLTVDKNE

-1305 TGNGGYSVPMY
+1305 SGNGGYSVPMY

-1354 MVTVKGTDLELAQ
+1354 IVTVKGTDLELAQ

-1397 VATAEIIGGN
+1397 VATAQIIGGN
-1407 KVRIKGVGA
+1407 KVRITGKAPGA
-1416 GTTKVTI
+1416 TKVTV
-1423 GDDQSKQASIMVTV
+1423 GDDQAKQAFIMVTV

-1474 IGNIVLPA
+1474 SGDIVLPA

-1487 ADSALE
+1487 ADNTLE
-1493 YSNVSSVDFNN
+1493 YSSVSSVDFNN
-1504 VKIIGEGALHSSPNL
+1504 VKIIGEGALHSSRNL

-1524 RKVTKIKSMAFAECN
+1524 RKVTKIKSMAFAECDK
-1539 NLKEVRC
+1539 LKEVRC

-1553 VKSDAFEG
+1553 VESDAFEG

-1575 GAYEAKKA
+1575 GAYEAVEA

>member
-68 TKATVSLVNN
+68 TKATVTLVNN

-88 LATVTVSDAKNRTA
+88 LATVTVSDAKNHTA

-123 KTATRTISFG
+123 NTATRTVSFG

-142 AAIATATIANNL
+142 AAIATASIANNL

-160 NKGNALVTVKDL
+160 SKGNALVTVKDL

-247 VKDADDKT
+247 VKDADD
-255 AELSVTVNALS
+255 
-266 LALEKTTVEV
+266 
-276 NADAA
+276 
-281 VEVAIRSGNGNY
+281 
-293 TLQVADN
+293 
-300 SKATA
+300 
-305 TIVGD
+305 
-310 KVRIEGK
+310 
-317 EAGTTK
+317 
-323 VTVKDSQNKTAEI
+323 
-336 TVTVKP
+336 
-342 RGLSLERTA
+342 
-351 LTINAGTTA
+351 
-360 EVAIFSGNGGYTV
+360 
-373 QVADNNKVTAS
+373 
-384 VVNNKVR
+384 
-391 IEAKAAGTTKVT
+391 
-403 VKDSQNKTAEITVTV
+403 KTAEITVTV

-555 TKVTVKDNQNKTAEI
+555 TKVTI
-570 TVTVNAFSLTLERNA
+570 
-585 VELNPDDTAEVS
+585 
-597 ITNGNGNYTL
+597 
-607 QVADNSKATATI
+607 
-619 VGNKVRIEG
+619 
-628 KAAGTTKVTVKD
+628 
-640 SQNKTAEITVTV
+640 
-652 KPRGL
+652 
-657 SLERTALT
+657 
-665 INAGTTA
+665 
-672 EVAIFSGNGG
+672 
-682 YTVQVADNSKVT
+682 
-694 ASVVN
+694 
-699 NKVRIE
+699 
-705 AKAAG
+705 
-710 TTKVTVKDGQNKTAE
+710 
-725 ITVTVNAFSL
+725 
-735 TLERNAVEVNADAAV
+735 
-750 YVAITAGNGNYTVQ
+750 
-764 VADNSKATATI
+764 
-775 SPTIVGDIVRIEGKA
+775 
-790 AGTTK
+790 
-795 VTVKDSQ
+795 
-802 NKTAEITV
+802 
-810 TVNAFS
+810 
-816 LTLERTALTINAGT
+816 
-830 TAEVAITA
+830 
-838 GNGNYTVQVADNS
+838 
-851 KVTASVVNNKVHI
+851 
-864 EAKAAG
+864 
-870 TTKVIVKDSQNKTAE
+870 
-885 ITVTVNA
+885 
-892 FSLTLERTTLTINA
+892 
-906 GTTAEVAITAGNGN
+906 
-920 YTLQVAD
+920 
-927 NSKVTASVVNNKVHI
+927 
-942 EAKAAGT
+942 
-949 TKVIVKDSQ
+949 
-958 NKTAE
+958 
-963 ITVTVKPR
+963 
-971 GLSLERTA
+971 
-979 LTINAGTTAEIAI
+979 
-992 TAGNGNYT
+992 
-1000 VQVADNSKVTASV
+1000 
-1013 VNNKVRIEA
+1013 
-1022 KAAGTTKVTVK
+1022 
-1033 DGQNKTAEITVT
+1033 
-1045 VNAFSLTLERTALT
+1045 
-1059 INAGT
+1059 
-1064 TAEVAI
+1064 
-1070 TAGNGNYTLQV
+1070 
-1081 ADNSKVTASVVNN
+1081 
-1094 KVRIEGKAAGTTKV
+1094 
-1108 TVKDSQNK
+1108 
-1116 TAEITVT
+1116 
-1123 INPFNLSLERNALTI
+1123 
-1138 NAGTTAEVAIF
+1138 
-1149 SGNGGYTVQVAD
+1149 
-1161 NSKVTASVVNNKV
+1161 
-1174 RIEGK
+1174 
-1179 AAGTTKVTVKDSQN
+1179 KDSQN
-1193 KTAEISVTVSPRNL
+1193 KTAEISVTVSPHNL
-1207 TVEKMRVELNA
+1207 AVEKMRVELNA
-1218 GANTLVTIT
+1218 GANTLVAIT
-1227 NGNGGYTALS
+1227 NGNGGYTAVS

-1248 GNGVRIT
+1248 GNGIRIT

-1296 GATAEVAIR
+1296 GATEEVAIR
-1305 TGNGGYSVPMY
+1305 SGNGGYSVPMY

-1339 TSVTVK
+1339 TSITVK

-1354 MVTVKGTDLELAQ
+1354 IVTVKGTDLELAK

-1377 ADVAIVKGTAPYT
+1377 AEVAIVKGTAPYT

-1397 VATAEIIGGN
+1397 VATAQIIGGN
-1407 KVRIKGVGA
+1407 KVRITGVGA
-1416 GTTKVTI
+1416 GTTKVTV
-1423 GDDQSKQASIMVTV
+1423 GDDQAKQAFIMVTV
-1437 KAASTDDLFDIVEG
+1437 KAVSTDDLFDIVEG
-1451 EDNEYEDYQGERVIE
+1451 EDIEEEDYKNERVIE

-1474 IGNIVLPA
+1474 SGNIVLPA

-1487 ADSALE
+1487 ADNTLE
-1493 YSNVSSVDFNN
+1493 YSSVSSVDFNN

-1524 RKVTKIKSMAFAECN
+1524 KKVTKIKSMAFAECN
-1539 NLKEVRC
+1539 KLKEVRC

-1553 VKSDAFEG
+1553 VESDAFEG

-1575 GAYEAKKA
+1575 GAYEDVEA

>member
-123 KTATRTISFG
+123 NTATRTISFG

-160 NKGNALVTVKDL
+160 SKGNALVTVKDL

-281 VEVAIRSGNGNY
+281 VEVAIRSGNGDY
-293 TLQVADN
+293 TAQVADN

-373 QVADNNKVTAS
+373 QVADNSKVTAS

-403 VKDSQNKTAEITVTV
+403 VKDSQNKTAEITVIV

-441 ITAGNGNYTLQVA
+441 ITAGNGNYTVQVA

-468 RIEGKAAGTTKVTV
+468 RIEGKAAGTTKVIV

-493 VTVKP
+493 ITVKP

-540 VVNNKVRIEGKAAGT
+540 VVNNKVRIEAKAAGT
-555 TKVTVKDNQNKTAEI
+555 TKVTVKDGQNKTAEI

-628 KAAGTTKVTVKD
+628 KAAGTTKVTVKDSQNKTAEITVTVRARALTLERTALTINAGTTAEVAIFSGNGGYTVQVADNSKVTASVVNNKVRIEAKAAGTTKVTVKDGQNKTAEITVTVNAFSLTLERNAVELNPDDTAEVSITNGNGNYTLQVADNSKATATIVGNKVRIEGKAAGTTKVTVKDSQNKTAEITVTVRARALTLERTALTINAGTTAEVAITAGNGNYTLQVADNSKATATIAGDKVRIEGKAAGTTKVIVKD

-735 TLERNAVEVNADAAV
+735 TLERTALTINAGTTAEVAIFSGNGGYTVQVADNSKATATIVGNKVRIEGKAAGTTKVTVKDSQNKTAEFTVTVNAFSLTLERNTVEVNADAAV
-750 YVAITAGNGNYTVQ
+750 EVAITAGNGNYTVQ

-775 SPTIVGDIVRIEGKA
+775 VGDKVRIEGKA

-810 TVNAFS
+810 TV
-816 LTLERTALTINAGT
+816 
-830 TAEVAITA
+830 
-838 GNGNYTVQVADNS
+838 
-851 KVTASVVNNKVHI
+851 
-864 EAKAAG
+864 
-870 TTKVIVKDSQNKTAE
+870 
-885 ITVTVNA
+885 
-892 FSLTLERTTLTINA
+892 
-906 GTTAEVAITAGNGN
+906 
-920 YTLQVAD
+920 
-927 NSKVTASVVNNKVHI
+927 
-942 EAKAAGT
+942 
-949 TKVIVKDSQ
+949 
-958 NKTAE
+958 
-963 ITVTVKPR
+963 KPR
-971 GLSLERTA
+971 GLSLERT
-979 LTINAGTTAEIAI
+979 
-992 TAGNGNYT
+992 
-1000 VQVADNSKVTASV
+1000 
-1013 VNNKVRIEA
+1013 
-1022 KAAGTTKVTVK
+1022 
-1033 DGQNKTAEITVT
+1033 
-1045 VNAFSLTLERTALT
+1045 
-1059 INAGT
+1059 
-1064 TAEVAI
+1064 
-1070 TAGNGNYTLQV
+1070 
-1081 ADNSKVTASVVNN
+1081 
-1094 KVRIEGKAAGTTKV
+1094 
-1108 TVKDSQNK
+1108 
-1116 TAEITVT
+1116 
-1123 INPFNLSLERNALTI
+1123 ALTI

-1174 RIEGK
+1174 RIEAK

-1316 DNTKVQVAIVG
+1316 DNTKMQVAIVG

>member
-123 KTATRTISFG
+123 NTATRTISFG

-160 NKGNALVTVKDL
+160 SKGNALVTVKDL

-255 AELSVTVNALS
+255 AELSVTVNAFS
-266 LALEKTTVEV
+266 LTLERNAVEV

-293 TLQVADN
+293 TVQVADN

-323 VTVKDSQNKTAEI
+323 VTVKD
-336 TVTVKP
+336 
-342 RGLSLERTA
+342 G
-351 LTINAGTTA
+351 
-360 EVAIFSGNGGYTV
+360 
-373 QVADNNKVTAS
+373 
-384 VVNNKVR
+384 
-391 IEAKAAGTTKVT
+391 
-403 VKDSQNKTAEITVTV
+403 
-418 NAFSLTLE
+418 
-426 RNAVEV
+426 
-432 NADAAVEVA
+432 
-441 ITAGNGNYTLQVA
+441 
-454 DNSKATATIVGDKV
+454 
-468 RIEGKAAGTTKVTV
+468 
-482 KDSQNKTAEIT
+482 
-493 VTVKP
+493 
-498 RGLSLERTALTIN
+498 
-511 AGTTAEVAIFSGNG
+511 
-525 GYTVQVADNSKVTAS
+525 
-540 VVNNKVRIEGKAAGT
+540 
-555 TKVTVKDNQNKTAEI
+555 
-570 TVTVNAFSLTLERNA
+570 
-585 VELNPDDTAEVS
+585 
-597 ITNGNGNYTL
+597 
-607 QVADNSKATATI
+607 
-619 VGNKVRIEG
+619 
-628 KAAGTTKVTVKD
+628 
-640 SQNKTAEITVTV
+640 
-652 KPRGL
+652 
-657 SLERTALT
+657 
-665 INAGTTA
+665 
-672 EVAIFSGNGG
+672 
-682 YTVQVADNSKVT
+682 
-694 ASVVN
+694 
-699 NKVRIE
+699 
-705 AKAAG
+705 
-710 TTKVTVKDGQNKTAE
+710 
-725 ITVTVNAFSL
+725 
-735 TLERNAVEVNADAAV
+735 
-750 YVAITAGNGNYTVQ
+750 
-764 VADNSKATATI
+764 
-775 SPTIVGDIVRIEGKA
+775 
-790 AGTTK
+790 
-795 VTVKDSQ
+795 
-802 NKTAEITV
+802 
-810 TVNAFS
+810 
-816 LTLERTALTINAGT
+816 
-830 TAEVAITA
+830 
-838 GNGNYTVQVADNS
+838 
-851 KVTASVVNNKVHI
+851 
-864 EAKAAG
+864 
-870 TTKVIVKDSQNKTAE
+870 
-885 ITVTVNA
+885 
-892 FSLTLERTTLTINA
+892 
-906 GTTAEVAITAGNGN
+906 
-920 YTLQVAD
+920 
-927 NSKVTASVVNNKVHI
+927 
-942 EAKAAGT
+942 
-949 TKVIVKDSQ
+949 
-958 NKTAE
+958 
-963 ITVTVKPR
+963 
-971 GLSLERTA
+971 
-979 LTINAGTTAEIAI
+979 
-992 TAGNGNYT
+992 
-1000 VQVADNSKVTASV
+1000 
-1013 VNNKVRIEA
+1013 
-1022 KAAGTTKVTVK
+1022 
-1033 DGQNKTAEITVT
+1033 
-1045 VNAFSLTLERTALT
+1045 
-1059 INAGT
+1059 
-1064 TAEVAI
+1064 
-1070 TAGNGNYTLQV
+1070 
-1081 ADNSKVTASVVNN
+1081 
-1094 KVRIEGKAAGTTKV
+1094 
-1108 TVKDSQNK
+1108 
-1116 TAEITVT
+1116 
-1123 INPFNLSLERNALTI
+1123 
-1138 NAGTTAEVAIF
+1138 
-1149 SGNGGYTVQVAD
+1149 
-1161 NSKVTASVVNNKV
+1161 
-1174 RIEGK
+1174 
-1179 AAGTTKVTVKDSQN
+1179 QN

-1207 TVEKMRVELNA
+1207 AVEKMRVELNA
-1218 GANTLVTIT
+1218 GANTLVAIT
-1227 NGNGGYTALS
+1227 NGNGGYTAVS

-1248 GNGVRIT
+1248 GNGIRIT

-1275 IVVVVKP
+1275 IVVVVRP

-1305 TGNGGYSVPMY
+1305 SGNGGYSAPMY

-1339 TSVTVK
+1339 TSVIVK

-1354 MVTVKGTDLELAQ
+1354 IVTVKGADLELAK

-1377 ADVAIVKGTAPYT
+1377 AEVAIVKGTAPYT

-1397 VATAEIIGGN
+1397 VATAQIIGGN
-1407 KVRIKGVGA
+1407 KVRIEGKAA
-1416 GTTKVTI
+1416 GTTKVTV
-1423 GDDQSKQASIMVTV
+1423 GDDQAKQAFIMVTV

-1451 EDNEYEDYQGERVIE
+1451 EDIEEEDYKNERVIE

-1474 IGNIVLPA
+1474 SGDIVLPA

-1493 YSNVSSVDFNN
+1493 YSSVSSVDFNN
-1504 VKIIGEGALHSSPNL
+1504 VKIIGEGALHSSRNL

-1524 RKVTKIKSMAFAECN
+1524 RKVTKIKSMAFAECDK
-1539 NLKEVRC
+1539 LKEVRC

-1553 VKSDAFEG
+1553 VESDAFDG

-1575 GAYEAKKA
+1575 GAYEAVEA
-1583 FSSSFSEI
+1583 FSSNFSEI

>member
-68 TKATVSLVNN
+68 TKATVTLVNN

-88 LATVTVSDAKNRTA
+88 LATVTVSDAKNHTA

-123 KTATRTISFG
+123 NTATRTISFG

-160 NKGNALVTVKDL
+160 SKGNALVTVKDL

-203 VAVAIVSGNSSY
+203 VAVAIVSGNGSY

-281 VEVAIRSGNGNY
+281 VEVAIRSGNGDY
-293 TLQVADN
+293 TAQVADN

-317 EAGTTK
+317 AAGTTK

-336 TVTVKP
+336 IVTVKP

-373 QVADNNKVTAS
+373 QVADNSKVTASVVNNKVRIEAKAAGTTKVTVKDSQNKTAEITVTVNAFSLTLERNAVEVNADAAVEVAITAGNGNYTVQVADNSKVTAS

-454 DNSKATATIVGDKV
+454 DNSKATATIVGNKV
-468 RIEGKAAGTTKVTV
+468 RIEGKAAGTTKVIV

-555 TKVTVKDNQNKTAEI
+555 TKVTIKDSQNKTTEI

-652 KPRGL
+652 RARALTLERTTLTINAGTTAEVAITAGNGNYTLQVADNSKATATIVGNKVRIEAKAAGTTKVIVKDGQNKTAEITVTVNAFSLSLERTTLTINAGTTAEVAITAGNGNYTVQVADNSKATATIVGDKVRIEGKAAGTTKVTVKDSQNKTAEITITINPFNL

-682 YTVQVADNSKVT
+682 YTVQVADNSK
-694 ASVVN
+694 
-699 NKVRIE
+699 
-705 AKAAG
+705 
-710 TTKVTVKDGQNKTAE
+710 
-725 ITVTVNAFSL
+725 
-735 TLERNAVEVNADAAV
+735 
-750 YVAITAGNGNYTVQ
+750 
-764 VADNSKATATI
+764 ATATI
-775 SPTIVGDIVRIEGKA
+775 VG
-790 AGTTK
+790 
-795 VTVKDSQ
+795 
-802 NKTAEITV
+802 
-810 TVNAFS
+810 
-816 LTLERTALTINAGT
+816 
-830 TAEVAITA
+830 
-838 GNGNYTVQVADNS
+838 
-851 KVTASVVNNKVHI
+851 
-864 EAKAAG
+864 
-870 TTKVIVKDSQNKTAE
+870 
-885 ITVTVNA
+885 
-892 FSLTLERTTLTINA
+892 
-906 GTTAEVAITAGNGN
+906 
-920 YTLQVAD
+920 
-927 NSKVTASVVNNKVHI
+927 
-942 EAKAAGT
+942 
-949 TKVIVKDSQ
+949 
-958 NKTAE
+958 
-963 ITVTVKPR
+963 
-971 GLSLERTA
+971 
-979 LTINAGTTAEIAI
+979 
-992 TAGNGNYT
+992 
-1000 VQVADNSKVTASV
+1000 
-1013 VNNKVRIEA
+1013 
-1022 KAAGTTKVTVK
+1022 
-1033 DGQNKTAEITVT
+1033 
-1045 VNAFSLTLERTALT
+1045 
-1059 INAGT
+1059 
-1064 TAEVAI
+1064 
-1070 TAGNGNYTLQV
+1070 
-1081 ADNSKVTASVVNN
+1081 N

-1108 TVKDSQNK
+1108 IVKDSQNK

-1161 NSKVTASVVNNKV
+1161 NSKATATIVGNKV

-1207 TVEKMRVELNA
+1207 AVEKMRVELNA
-1218 GANTLVTIT
+1218 GANTLVAIT
-1227 NGNGGYTALS
+1227 NGNGAYTAVS

-1248 GNGVRIT
+1248 GNGIRIT

-1275 IVVVVKP
+1275 IVVVVRP

-1305 TGNGGYSVPMY
+1305 SGNGGYSVPMY

-1339 TSVTVK
+1339 TSVTIK
-1345 DSQDKTVEI
+1345 DSQNKTAEI
-1354 MVTVKGTDLELAQ
+1354 IVTVKGTDLELAQ

-1377 ADVAIVKGTAPYT
+1377 TEVAIVKGTAPYS

-1397 VATAEIIGGN
+1397 VATAQIIGGN
-1407 KVRIKGVGA
+1407 KVRITGVGA
-1416 GTTKVTI
+1416 GTTKVTV
-1423 GDDQSKQASIMVTV
+1423 GDDQAKQAFIMVTV

-1451 EDNEYEDYQGERVIE
+1451 EDIEEEDYKNERVIE

-1474 IGNIVLPA
+1474 SGNIVLPA

-1487 ADSALE
+1487 ADNTLE
-1493 YSNVSSVDFNN
+1493 YSSVSSVDFNN
-1504 VKIIGEGALHSSPNL
+1504 VKIIGEGALHSSRNL

-1553 VKSDAFEG
+1553 VESDAFDG

-1575 GAYEAKKA
+1575 GAYEAVEA

>member
-68 TKATVSLVNN
+68 TKATVTLVNN

-88 LATVTVSDAKNRTA
+88 LATVTVSDAKNHTA

-123 KTATRTISFG
+123 NTATRTISFG

-160 NKGNALVTVKDL
+160 SKGNALVTVKDL

-255 AELSVTVNALS
+255 AELSLTVNAFS
-266 LALEKTTVEV
+266 LTLERNAVEV

-281 VEVAIRSGNGNY
+281 VEVAITAGNGNY

-317 EAGTTK
+317 AAGTTK

-360 EVAIFSGNGGYTV
+360 EVAITAGNDNYTV
-373 QVADNNKVTAS
+373 QVADNSKVTAS

-403 VKDSQNKTAEITVTV
+403 VKDGQNKTAEITVTV

-511 AGTTAEVAIFSGNG
+511 AGTTAEVAITAGNDN
-525 GYTVQVADNSKVTAS
+525 YTVQVADNSKVTAS

-555 TKVTVKDNQNKTAEI
+555 TKVTVKDSQNKTAEI

-652 KPRGL
+652 RA
-657 SLERTALT
+657 RA
-665 INAGTTA
+665 
-672 EVAIFSGNGG
+672 
-682 YTVQVADNSKVT
+682 
-694 ASVVN
+694 
-699 NKVRIE
+699 
-705 AKAAG
+705 
-710 TTKVTVKDGQNKTAE
+710 
-725 ITVTVNAFSL
+725 
-735 TLERNAVEVNADAAV
+735 
-750 YVAITAGNGNYTVQ
+750 
-764 VADNSKATATI
+764 
-775 SPTIVGDIVRIEGKA
+775 
-790 AGTTK
+790 
-795 VTVKDSQ
+795 
-802 NKTAEITV
+802 
-810 TVNAFS
+810 

-892 FSLTLERTTLTINA
+892 FSLTLERN
-906 GTTAEVAITAGNGN
+906 
-920 YTLQVAD
+920 
-927 NSKVTASVVNNKVHI
+927 
-942 EAKAAGT
+942 
-949 TKVIVKDSQ
+949 
-958 NKTAE
+958 
-963 ITVTVKPR
+963 
-971 GLSLERTA
+971 
-979 LTINAGTTAEIAI
+979 
-992 TAGNGNYT
+992 
-1000 VQVADNSKVTASV
+1000 
-1013 VNNKVRIEA
+1013 
-1022 KAAGTTKVTVK
+1022 
-1033 DGQNKTAEITVT
+1033 
-1045 VNAFSLTLERTALT
+1045 ALT

-1174 RIEGK
+1174 RIEAK

-1218 GANTLVTIT
+1218 GANTLVAIT
-1227 NGNGGYTALS
+1227 NGNGGYTAVS
-1237 EDNNKVTAQIE
+1237 EDNNKVMAQIE
-1248 GNGVRIT
+1248 GNGIRIT

-1282 YNLTVDKTE
+1282 YNLTVDKTK

-1296 GATAEVAIR
+1296 GATEEVAIR
-1305 TGNGGYSVPMY
+1305 SGNGGYSVPMY

-1339 TSVTVK
+1339 TSITVK

-1354 MVTVKGTDLELAQ
+1354 IVTVKGTDLELAK

-1377 ADVAIVKGTAPYT
+1377 AEVAIVKGTAPYT

-1397 VATAEIIGGN
+1397 VATAQIIGGN
-1407 KVRIKGVGA
+1407 KVRITGVGA
-1416 GTTKVTI
+1416 GTTKVTV
-1423 GDDQSKQASIMVTV
+1423 GDDQAKQAFIMVTV

-1451 EDNEYEDYQGERVIE
+1451 EDIEEEDYKNERVIE
-1466 VKGSASAI
+1466 VKGSASAVS
-1474 IGNIVLPA
+1474 GNIVLPA

-1487 ADSALE
+1487 ADNTLE
-1493 YSNVSSVDFNN
+1493 YSSVSSVDFNN

-1524 RKVTKIKSMAFAECN
+1524 KKVTKIKSMAFAECDK
-1539 NLKEVRC
+1539 LKEVRC

-1553 VKSDAFEG
+1553 VESDAFDG

-1575 GAYEAKKA
+1575 GAYEDVEA

>member
-8 TAGLAIITL
+8 IAGLAIITL

-68 TKATVSLVNN
+68 TKATVTLVNN

-88 LATVTVSDAKNRTA
+88 LATVTVSDAKNHTA

-123 KTATRTISFG
+123 NTATRTVSFG

-160 NKGNALVTVKDL
+160 SKGNALVTVKDL
-172 VSEKVQTFSVTVES
+172 VSEKVQTFSVMVES

-255 AELSVTVNALS
+255 AELS
-266 LALEKTTVEV
+266 
-276 NADAA
+276 
-281 VEVAIRSGNGNY
+281 
-293 TLQVADN
+293 
-300 SKATA
+300 
-305 TIVGD
+305 
-310 KVRIEGK
+310 
-317 EAGTTK
+317 
-323 VTVKDSQNKTAEI
+323 
-336 TVTVKP
+336 
-342 RGLSLERTA
+342 
-351 LTINAGTTA
+351 
-360 EVAIFSGNGGYTV
+360 
-373 QVADNNKVTAS
+373 
-384 VVNNKVR
+384 
-391 IEAKAAGTTKVT
+391 
-403 VKDSQNKTAEITVTV
+403 VTV

-511 AGTTAEVAIFSGNG
+511 AGTTAEVAITAGNG
-525 GYTVQVADNSKVTAS
+525 NYTLQVADNSKVTAS

-555 TKVTVKDNQNKTAEI
+555 TKVTVKD
-570 TVTVNAFSLTLERNA
+570 
-585 VELNPDDTAEVS
+585 
-597 ITNGNGNYTL
+597 
-607 QVADNSKATATI
+607 
-619 VGNKVRIEG
+619 
-628 KAAGTTKVTVKD
+628 

-652 KPRGL
+652 RARAL
-657 SLERTALT
+657 TLERTALT

-775 SPTIVGDIVRIEGKA
+775 SPTIVGDKVRIEG
-790 AGTTK
+790 
-795 VTVKDSQ
+795 
-802 NKTAEITV
+802 
-810 TVNAFS
+810 
-816 LTLERTALTINAGT
+816 
-830 TAEVAITA
+830 
-838 GNGNYTVQVADNS
+838 
-851 KVTASVVNNKVHI
+851 
-864 EAKAAG
+864 KAAG

-892 FSLTLERTTLTINA
+892 FSLTLERTT
-906 GTTAEVAITAGNGN
+906 
-920 YTLQVAD
+920 
-927 NSKVTASVVNNKVHI
+927 
-942 EAKAAGT
+942 
-949 TKVIVKDSQ
+949 
-958 NKTAE
+958 
-963 ITVTVKPR
+963 
-971 GLSLERTA
+971 
-979 LTINAGTTAEIAI
+979 
-992 TAGNGNYT
+992 
-1000 VQVADNSKVTASV
+1000 
-1013 VNNKVRIEA
+1013 
-1022 KAAGTTKVTVK
+1022 
-1033 DGQNKTAEITVT
+1033 
-1045 VNAFSLTLERTALT
+1045 LT

-1218 GANTLVTIT
+1218 GANTLVAIT
-1227 NGNGGYTALS
+1227 NGNGGYTAVS

-1248 GNGVRIT
+1248 GNGIRIT
-1255 AKAAGTA
+1255 AKAAGTT

-1305 TGNGGYSVPMY
+1305 SGNGGYSVPMY

-1339 TSVTVK
+1339 TSITVK

-1354 MVTVKGTDLELAQ
+1354 IVTVKGTDLELAK

-1377 ADVAIVKGTAPYT
+1377 AEVAIVKGTAPYT

-1397 VATAEIIGGN
+1397 VATAQIIGGN
-1407 KVRIKGVGA
+1407 KVRITGVGA
-1416 GTTKVTI
+1416 GTTKVTV
-1423 GDDQSKQASIMVTV
+1423 GDDQAKQAFIMVTV

-1451 EDNEYEDYQGERVIE
+1451 EDIEEEDYKNERVIE

-1474 IGNIVLPA
+1474 SGNIVLPA

-1487 ADSALE
+1487 ADNTLE
-1493 YSNVSSVDFNN
+1493 YSSVSSVDFNN

-1553 VKSDAFEG
+1553 VESDAFDG

>member
-68 TKATVSLVNN
+68 TKATVTLVNN

-88 LATVTVSDAKNRTA
+88 LATVTVSDAKNHTA
-102 DISVKVLDLVVPG
+102 NISVKVLDLVVPG

-123 KTATRTISFG
+123 NTATRTISFG

-160 NKGNALVTVKDL
+160 SKGNALVTVKDL

-255 AELSVTVNALS
+255 AELSVTVNAFS
-266 LALEKTTVEV
+266 LTLERNAVEV

-281 VEVAIRSGNGNY
+281 VEVAITAGNGNY
-293 TLQVADN
+293 TVQVADN

-317 EAGTTK
+317 AAGTTK

-360 EVAIFSGNGGYTV
+360 EVTITAGNGNYTL
-373 QVADNNKVTAS
+373 QVADNSKVTAS

-441 ITAGNGNYTLQVA
+441 ITAGNGNYTVQVA

-555 TKVTVKDNQNKTAEI
+555 TKVTVKDSQNKTAEI
-570 TVTVNAFSLTLERNA
+570 TVTVRARALTLERTTLTINA
-585 VELNPDDTAEVS
+585 GATAEVA
-597 ITNGNGNYTL
+597 ITAGNGNYTL
-607 QVADNSKATATI
+607 QVADNSKATATIVGDKVRVEGKAAGTTKVTVKDSQNKTAEIIVTINPFNLSLERTALTINAGTTAEVAIFSGNGGYTVQVADNSKATATI

-640 SQNKTAEITVTV
+640 SQNKTAEI
-652 KPRGL
+652 
-657 SLERTALT
+657 
-665 INAGTTA
+665 
-672 EVAIFSGNGG
+672 
-682 YTVQVADNSKVT
+682 
-694 ASVVN
+694 
-699 NKVRIE
+699 
-705 AKAAG
+705 
-710 TTKVTVKDGQNKTAE
+710 
-725 ITVTVNAFSL
+725 
-735 TLERNAVEVNADAAV
+735 
-750 YVAITAGNGNYTVQ
+750 
-764 VADNSKATATI
+764 
-775 SPTIVGDIVRIEGKA
+775 
-790 AGTTK
+790 
-795 VTVKDSQ
+795 
-802 NKTAEITV
+802 
-810 TVNAFS
+810 
-816 LTLERTALTINAGT
+816 
-830 TAEVAITA
+830 
-838 GNGNYTVQVADNS
+838 
-851 KVTASVVNNKVHI
+851 
-864 EAKAAG
+864 
-870 TTKVIVKDSQNKTAE
+870 
-885 ITVTVNA
+885 
-892 FSLTLERTTLTINA
+892 
-906 GTTAEVAITAGNGN
+906 
-920 YTLQVAD
+920 
-927 NSKVTASVVNNKVHI
+927 
-942 EAKAAGT
+942 
-949 TKVIVKDSQ
+949 
-958 NKTAE
+958 
-963 ITVTVKPR
+963 
-971 GLSLERTA
+971 
-979 LTINAGTTAEIAI
+979 
-992 TAGNGNYT
+992 
-1000 VQVADNSKVTASV
+1000 
-1013 VNNKVRIEA
+1013 
-1022 KAAGTTKVTVK
+1022 
-1033 DGQNKTAEITVT
+1033 
-1045 VNAFSLTLERTALT
+1045 
-1059 INAGT
+1059 
-1064 TAEVAI
+1064 
-1070 TAGNGNYTLQV
+1070 
-1081 ADNSKVTASVVNN
+1081 
-1094 KVRIEGKAAGTTKV
+1094 
-1108 TVKDSQNK
+1108 
-1116 TAEITVT
+1116 
-1123 INPFNLSLERNALTI
+1123 
-1138 NAGTTAEVAIF
+1138 
-1149 SGNGGYTVQVAD
+1149 
-1161 NSKVTASVVNNKV
+1161 
-1174 RIEGK
+1174 
-1179 AAGTTKVTVKDSQN
+1179 
-1193 KTAEISVTVSPRNL
+1193 SVTVSPRNL
-1207 TVEKMRVELNA
+1207 AVEKMRVELNA
-1218 GANTLVTIT
+1218 GANTLVAIT
-1227 NGNGGYTALS
+1227 NGNGGYTAVS

-1248 GNGVRIT
+1248 GNGIRIT

-1275 IVVVVKP
+1275 IVVVVRP
-1282 YNLTVDKTE
+1282 YNLTVDKNE

-1296 GATAEVAIR
+1296 GATVEVAIR
-1305 TGNGGYSVPMY
+1305 SGNGGYSVPMY

-1339 TSVTVK
+1339 ISVIVK

-1354 MVTVKGTDLELAQ
+1354 IVTVKGADLELAK

-1377 ADVAIVKGTAPYT
+1377 AEVAIVKGTAPYT

-1397 VATAEIIGGN
+1397 VATAQIIGGN
-1407 KVRIKGVGA
+1407 KVRIEGKAV
-1416 GTTKVTI
+1416 GTTKVTV
-1423 GDDQSKQASIMVTV
+1423 GDDQAKQAFIMVTV

-1474 IGNIVLPA
+1474 SGDIVLPA

-1487 ADSALE
+1487 ADNTLE
-1493 YSNVSSVDFNN
+1493 YSSVSSVDFNN
-1504 VKIIGEGALHSSPNL
+1504 VKIIGEGALHSSRNL

-1524 RKVTKIKSMAFAECN
+1524 RKVTKIKSMAFAECDK
-1539 NLKEVRC
+1539 LKEVRC

-1553 VKSDAFEG
+1553 VESDAFDG

-1575 GAYEAKKA
+1575 GAYEAVEA

>member
-68 TKATVSLVNN
+68 TKATVTLVNN

-88 LATVTVSDAKNRTA
+88 LATVTVSDAKNHTA

-123 KTATRTISFG
+123 NTATRTVSFG

-160 NKGNALVTVKDL
+160 SKGNALVTVKDL

-266 LALEKTTVEV
+266 LALEKTT
-276 NADAA
+276 
-281 VEVAIRSGNGNY
+281 
-293 TLQVADN
+293 
-300 SKATA
+300 
-305 TIVGD
+305 
-310 KVRIEGK
+310 
-317 EAGTTK
+317 
-323 VTVKDSQNKTAEI
+323 
-336 TVTVKP
+336 
-342 RGLSLERTA
+342 
-351 LTINAGTTA
+351 
-360 EVAIFSGNGGYTV
+360 
-373 QVADNNKVTAS
+373 
-384 VVNNKVR
+384 
-391 IEAKAAGTTKVT
+391 
-403 VKDSQNKTAEITVTV
+403 
-418 NAFSLTLE
+418 
-426 RNAVEV
+426 VEV

-555 TKVTVKDNQNKTAEI
+555 TKVTVKDSQNKTAEI

-585 VELNPDDTAEVS
+585 VEVNADAAVEVAITA
-597 ITNGNGNYTL
+597 GNGNYIV

-619 VGNKVRIEG
+619 VGDKVRIEG

-705 AKAAG
+705 
-710 TTKVTVKDGQNKTAE
+710 
-725 ITVTVNAFSL
+725 
-735 TLERNAVEVNADAAV
+735 
-750 YVAITAGNGNYTVQ
+750 
-764 VADNSKATATI
+764 
-775 SPTIVGDIVRIEGKA
+775 GKA

-816 LTLERTALTINAGT
+816 LTLERNAVELNPDDTAEVSITNGNGNYTLQVADNSKATATIVGNKVRIEGKAAGTTKITVKDSQNKTAEITVTVRARALTLERTTLTINAGT
-830 TAEVAITA
+830 TADVAIIA
-838 GNGNYTVQVADNS
+838 GNGNYTLQVADNS
-851 KVTASVVNNKVHI
+851 KATATIVGNKVRI
-864 EAKAAG
+864 EGKAAG
-870 TTKVIVKDSQNKTAE
+870 TTKVIVKDGQNKTAE

-906 GTTAEVAITAGNGN
+906 GATAEVAITAGN
-920 YTLQVAD
+920 D
-927 NSKVTASVVNNKVHI
+927 
-942 EAKAAGT
+942 
-949 TKVIVKDSQ
+949 
-958 NKTAE
+958 
-963 ITVTVKPR
+963 
-971 GLSLERTA
+971 
-979 LTINAGTTAEIAI
+979 
-992 TAGNGNYT
+992 NYT
-1000 VQVADNSKVTASV
+1000 VQVADNSKATA
-1013 VNNKVRIEA
+1013 
-1022 KAAGTTKVTVK
+1022 
-1033 DGQNKTAEITVT
+1033 
-1045 VNAFSLTLERTALT
+1045 T
-1059 INAGT
+1059 IVG
-1064 TAEVAI
+1064 
-1070 TAGNGNYTLQV
+1070 
-1081 ADNSKVTASVVNN
+1081 D

-1123 INPFNLSLERNALTI
+1123 VKPRGLSLERTALTI

-1339 TSVTVK
+1339 TSITVK

-1354 MVTVKGTDLELAQ
+1354 IVTVKGTDLELAKT
-1367 ANVEVNVGAT
+1367 NVEVNVGAT
-1377 ADVAIVKGTAPYT
+1377 AEVAIVKGTAPYT

-1397 VATAEIIGGN
+1397 VATAQIIGGN
-1407 KVRIKGVGA
+1407 KVRITGVGA
-1416 GTTKVTI
+1416 GTTKVTV
-1423 GDDQSKQASIMVTV
+1423 GDDQAKQASIMVTV

-1451 EDNEYEDYQGERVIE
+1451 EDIEEEDYKNERVIE

-1474 IGNIVLPA
+1474 SGNIVLPA

-1487 ADSALE
+1487 ADNTLE
-1493 YSNVSSVDFNN
+1493 YSSVSSVDFNN
-1504 VKIIGEGALHSSPNL
+1504 VKIIGEGALHSSRNL

-1524 RKVTKIKSMAFAECN
+1524 KKVTKIKSMAFAECDK
-1539 NLKEVRC
+1539 LKEVRC

-1553 VKSDAFEG
+1553 VESDAFEG

-1575 GAYEAKKA
+1575 GAYEDVEA
-1583 FSSSFSEI
+1583 FSSNFSEI

>member
-123 KTATRTISFG
+123 NTATRTISFG

-160 NKGNALVTVKDL
+160 SKGNALVTVKDL

-215 TVSVADTAVAAAT
+215 IVSVADTAVAAAT

-255 AELSVTVNALS
+255 AELS
-266 LALEKTTVEV
+266 
-276 NADAA
+276 
-281 VEVAIRSGNGNY
+281 
-293 TLQVADN
+293 
-300 SKATA
+300 
-305 TIVGD
+305 
-310 KVRIEGK
+310 
-317 EAGTTK
+317 
-323 VTVKDSQNKTAEI
+323 
-336 TVTVKP
+336 
-342 RGLSLERTA
+342 
-351 LTINAGTTA
+351 
-360 EVAIFSGNGGYTV
+360 
-373 QVADNNKVTAS
+373 
-384 VVNNKVR
+384 
-391 IEAKAAGTTKVT
+391 
-403 VKDSQNKTAEITVTV
+403 VTV

-540 VVNNKVRIEGKAAGT
+540 VVNNKVRIEAKAAGT
-555 TKVTVKDNQNKTAEI
+555 TKVTVKDSQNKTAEITVTVNAFSLTLERNAVEVNADAAVEVAITAGNGNYTVQVADNSKVTASVVNNKVRIEAKAAGTTKVTVKDSQNKTAEITVTVNAFSLTLERNAVEVNADAAVEVAITAGNGNYTLQVADNSKATATIVGNKVRIEGKAAGTTKVIVKDSQNKTAEITVTVKPRGLSLERTALTINAGTTAEVAIFSGNGGYTVQVADNSKVTASVVNNKVRIEGKAAGTTKVTIKDSQNKTTEI

-652 KPRGL
+652 RARALTLERTTLTINAGTTAEVAITAGNGNYTLQVADNSKATATIVGNKVRIEAKAAGTTKVIVKDGQNKTAEITVTVNAFSLSLERTTLTINAGTTAEVAITAGNGNYTVQVADNSKATATIVGDKVRIEGKAAGTTKVTVKDSQNKTAEITITINPFNL

-682 YTVQVADNSKVT
+682 YTVQVADNSK
-694 ASVVN
+694 
-699 NKVRIE
+699 
-705 AKAAG
+705 
-710 TTKVTVKDGQNKTAE
+710 
-725 ITVTVNAFSL
+725 
-735 TLERNAVEVNADAAV
+735 
-750 YVAITAGNGNYTVQ
+750 
-764 VADNSKATATI
+764 ATATI
-775 SPTIVGDIVRIEGKA
+775 VG
-790 AGTTK
+790 
-795 VTVKDSQ
+795 
-802 NKTAEITV
+802 
-810 TVNAFS
+810 
-816 LTLERTALTINAGT
+816 
-830 TAEVAITA
+830 
-838 GNGNYTVQVADNS
+838 
-851 KVTASVVNNKVHI
+851 
-864 EAKAAG
+864 
-870 TTKVIVKDSQNKTAE
+870 
-885 ITVTVNA
+885 
-892 FSLTLERTTLTINA
+892 
-906 GTTAEVAITAGNGN
+906 
-920 YTLQVAD
+920 
-927 NSKVTASVVNNKVHI
+927 
-942 EAKAAGT
+942 
-949 TKVIVKDSQ
+949 
-958 NKTAE
+958 
-963 ITVTVKPR
+963 
-971 GLSLERTA
+971 
-979 LTINAGTTAEIAI
+979 
-992 TAGNGNYT
+992 
-1000 VQVADNSKVTASV
+1000 
-1013 VNNKVRIEA
+1013 
-1022 KAAGTTKVTVK
+1022 
-1033 DGQNKTAEITVT
+1033 
-1045 VNAFSLTLERTALT
+1045 
-1059 INAGT
+1059 
-1064 TAEVAI
+1064 
-1070 TAGNGNYTLQV
+1070 
-1081 ADNSKVTASVVNN
+1081 
-1094 KVRIEGKAAGTTKV
+1094 
-1108 TVKDSQNK
+1108 
-1116 TAEITVT
+1116 
-1123 INPFNLSLERNALTI
+1123 
-1138 NAGTTAEVAIF
+1138 
-1149 SGNGGYTVQVAD
+1149 
-1161 NSKVTASVVNNKV
+1161 NKV

-1193 KTAEISVTVSPRNL
+1193 KTAEISVTVSPHNL

-1218 GANTLVTIT
+1218 GANTLVAIT
-1227 NGNGGYTALS
+1227 NGNGGYTAVS

-1248 GNGVRIT
+1248 SNGIRIT

-1275 IVVVVKP
+1275 IVVVVRP

-1305 TGNGGYSVPMY
+1305 SGNGGYSAPMY

-1339 TSVTVK
+1339 TSVTIK
-1345 DSQDKTVEI
+1345 DSQNKTAEI
-1354 MVTVKGTDLELAQ
+1354 TVTVKGADLELAQ

-1377 ADVAIVKGTAPYT
+1377 TEVAIVKGTAPYT

-1397 VATAEIIGGN
+1397 VATAQIIGGN
-1407 KVRIKGVGA
+1407 KVRIEGKAA
-1416 GTTKVTI
+1416 GTTKVTV
-1423 GDDQSKQASIMVTV
+1423 GDDQAKQAFIMVTV

-1451 EDNEYEDYQGERVIE
+1451 EDIEEEDYKNERVIE

-1474 IGNIVLPA
+1474 SGDIVLPA

-1487 ADSALE
+1487 ADNTLE
-1493 YSNVSSVDFNN
+1493 YSSVSSVDFNN
-1504 VKIIGEGALHSSPNL
+1504 VKIIGEGALHSSRNL

-1524 RKVTKIKSMAFAECN
+1524 KKVTKIKSMAFAECDK
-1539 NLKEVRC
+1539 LKEVRC
-1546 YMNVPPT
+1546 NMNVPPT
-1553 VKSDAFEG
+1553 VESDAFDG

-1575 GAYEAKKA
+1575 GAYEAVEA

>member
-68 TKATVSLVNN
+68 TKATVTLVNN

-88 LATVTVSDAKNRTA
+88 LATVTVSDAKNHTA

-123 KTATRTISFG
+123 NTATRTISFG

-160 NKGNALVTVKDL
+160 SKGNALVTVKDL

-203 VAVAIVSGNSSY
+203 VAVAIVSGNGSY

-281 VEVAIRSGNGNY
+281 VEVAIRSGNGDY
-293 TLQVADN
+293 TA
-300 SKATA
+300 
-305 TIVGD
+305 
-310 KVRIEGK
+310 
-317 EAGTTK
+317 
-323 VTVKDSQNKTAEI
+323 
-336 TVTVKP
+336 
-342 RGLSLERTA
+342 
-351 LTINAGTTA
+351 
-360 EVAIFSGNGGYTV
+360 
-373 QVADNNKVTAS
+373 
-384 VVNNKVR
+384 
-391 IEAKAAGTTKVT
+391 
-403 VKDSQNKTAEITVTV
+403 
-418 NAFSLTLE
+418 
-426 RNAVEV
+426 
-432 NADAAVEVA
+432 
-441 ITAGNGNYTLQVA
+441 QVA

-482 KDSQNKTAEIT
+482 KDSQNKTAEII

-555 TKVTVKDNQNKTAEI
+555 TKVTVKDGQNKTAEI

-607 QVADNSKATATI
+607 QVADNSKVTATI

-640 SQNKTAEITVTV
+640 SQNKTAEITVTI
-652 KPRGL
+652 RA
-657 SLERTALT
+657 RA
-665 INAGTTA
+665 
-672 EVAIFSGNGG
+672 
-682 YTVQVADNSKVT
+682 
-694 ASVVN
+694 
-699 NKVRIE
+699 
-705 AKAAG
+705 
-710 TTKVTVKDGQNKTAE
+710 
-725 ITVTVNAFSL
+725 
-735 TLERNAVEVNADAAV
+735 
-750 YVAITAGNGNYTVQ
+750 
-764 VADNSKATATI
+764 
-775 SPTIVGDIVRIEGKA
+775 
-790 AGTTK
+790 
-795 VTVKDSQ
+795 
-802 NKTAEITV
+802 
-810 TVNAFS
+810 
-816 LTLERTALTINAGT
+816 
-830 TAEVAITA
+830 
-838 GNGNYTVQVADNS
+838 
-851 KVTASVVNNKVHI
+851 
-864 EAKAAG
+864 
-870 TTKVIVKDSQNKTAE
+870 
-885 ITVTVNA
+885 
-892 FSLTLERTTLTINA
+892 LTLERTTLTINA
-906 GTTAEVAITAGNGN
+906 GTTAEVAITAGNDN

-927 NSKVTASVVNNKVHI
+927 NSKATA
-942 EAKAAGT
+942 T
-949 TKVIVKDSQ
+949 IV
-958 NKTAE
+958 
-963 ITVTVKPR
+963 
-971 GLSLERTA
+971 G
-979 LTINAGTTAEIAI
+979 
-992 TAGNGNYT
+992 
-1000 VQVADNSKVTASV
+1000 
-1013 VNNKVRIEA
+1013 
-1022 KAAGTTKVTVK
+1022 
-1033 DGQNKTAEITVT
+1033 
-1045 VNAFSLTLERTALT
+1045 
-1059 INAGT
+1059 
-1064 TAEVAI
+1064 
-1070 TAGNGNYTLQV
+1070 
-1081 ADNSKVTASVVNN
+1081 
-1094 KVRIEGKAAGTTKV
+1094 
-1108 TVKDSQNK
+1108 
-1116 TAEITVT
+1116 
-1123 INPFNLSLERNALTI
+1123 
-1138 NAGTTAEVAIF
+1138 
-1149 SGNGGYTVQVAD
+1149 
-1161 NSKVTASVVNNKV
+1161 NKV

-1207 TVEKMRVELNA
+1207 AVEKMRVELNA
-1218 GANTLVTIT
+1218 GANTLVAIT
-1227 NGNGGYTALS
+1227 NGNGGYTAVS

-1248 GNGVRIT
+1248 GNGIRIT

-1275 IVVVVKP
+1275 IVVVVRP
-1282 YNLTVDKTE
+1282 YNLTVDKNE

-1305 TGNGGYSVPMY
+1305 SGNGGYSVPMY

-1354 MVTVKGTDLELAQ
+1354 IVTVKGTDLELAQ

-1397 VATAEIIGGN
+1397 VATAQIIGGN
-1407 KVRIKGVGA
+1407 KVRITGKAPGA
-1416 GTTKVTI
+1416 TKVTV
-1423 GDDQSKQASIMVTV
+1423 GDDQAKQAFIMVTV

-1474 IGNIVLPA
+1474 SGDIVLPA

-1487 ADSALE
+1487 ADNTLE
-1493 YSNVSSVDFNN
+1493 YSSVSSVDFNN
-1504 VKIIGEGALHSSPNL
+1504 VKIIGEGALHSSRNL

-1524 RKVTKIKSMAFAECN
+1524 RKVTKIKSMAFAECDK
-1539 NLKEVRC
+1539 LKEVRC

-1553 VKSDAFEG
+1553 VESDAFEG

-1575 GAYEAKKA
+1575 GAYEAVEA

>member
-68 TKATVSLVNN
+68 TKATVTLVNN

-88 LATVTVSDAKNRTA
+88 LATVTVSDAKNHTA
-102 DISVKVLDLVVPG
+102 NISVKVLDLVVPG

-123 KTATRTISFG
+123 NTATRTISFG

-160 NKGNALVTVKDL
+160 SKGNALVTVKDL

-255 AELSVTVNALS
+255 AELSVTVNAFS
-266 LALEKTTVEV
+266 LTLERNAVEV

-281 VEVAIRSGNGNY
+281 VEVAITAGNGNY

-317 EAGTTK
+317 AAGTTK

-360 EVAIFSGNGGYTV
+360 EVTITAGNGNYTL
-373 QVADNNKVTAS
+373 QVADNSKVTAS

-555 TKVTVKDNQNKTAEI
+555 TKVTVKDSQNKTAEI
-570 TVTVNAFSLTLERNA
+570 TVTVRARALTLERTTLTINA
-585 VELNPDDTAEVS
+585 GATAEVA
-597 ITNGNGNYTL
+597 ITAGNGNYTL
-607 QVADNSKATATI
+607 QVADNSKATATIVGDKVRVEGKAAGTTKVTVKDSQNKTAEIIVTINPFNLSLERTALTINAGTTAEVAIFSGNGGYTVQVADNSKATATI

-640 SQNKTAEITVTV
+640 SQNKTAEI
-652 KPRGL
+652 
-657 SLERTALT
+657 
-665 INAGTTA
+665 
-672 EVAIFSGNGG
+672 
-682 YTVQVADNSKVT
+682 
-694 ASVVN
+694 
-699 NKVRIE
+699 
-705 AKAAG
+705 
-710 TTKVTVKDGQNKTAE
+710 
-725 ITVTVNAFSL
+725 
-735 TLERNAVEVNADAAV
+735 
-750 YVAITAGNGNYTVQ
+750 
-764 VADNSKATATI
+764 
-775 SPTIVGDIVRIEGKA
+775 
-790 AGTTK
+790 
-795 VTVKDSQ
+795 
-802 NKTAEITV
+802 
-810 TVNAFS
+810 
-816 LTLERTALTINAGT
+816 
-830 TAEVAITA
+830 
-838 GNGNYTVQVADNS
+838 
-851 KVTASVVNNKVHI
+851 
-864 EAKAAG
+864 
-870 TTKVIVKDSQNKTAE
+870 
-885 ITVTVNA
+885 
-892 FSLTLERTTLTINA
+892 
-906 GTTAEVAITAGNGN
+906 
-920 YTLQVAD
+920 
-927 NSKVTASVVNNKVHI
+927 
-942 EAKAAGT
+942 
-949 TKVIVKDSQ
+949 
-958 NKTAE
+958 
-963 ITVTVKPR
+963 
-971 GLSLERTA
+971 
-979 LTINAGTTAEIAI
+979 
-992 TAGNGNYT
+992 
-1000 VQVADNSKVTASV
+1000 
-1013 VNNKVRIEA
+1013 
-1022 KAAGTTKVTVK
+1022 
-1033 DGQNKTAEITVT
+1033 
-1045 VNAFSLTLERTALT
+1045 
-1059 INAGT
+1059 
-1064 TAEVAI
+1064 
-1070 TAGNGNYTLQV
+1070 
-1081 ADNSKVTASVVNN
+1081 
-1094 KVRIEGKAAGTTKV
+1094 
-1108 TVKDSQNK
+1108 
-1116 TAEITVT
+1116 
-1123 INPFNLSLERNALTI
+1123 
-1138 NAGTTAEVAIF
+1138 
-1149 SGNGGYTVQVAD
+1149 
-1161 NSKVTASVVNNKV
+1161 
-1174 RIEGK
+1174 
-1179 AAGTTKVTVKDSQN
+1179 
-1193 KTAEISVTVSPRNL
+1193 SVTVSPRNL
-1207 TVEKMRVELNA
+1207 AVEKMRVELNA
-1218 GANTLVTIT
+1218 GANTLVAIT
-1227 NGNGGYTALS
+1227 NGNGGYTAVS

-1248 GNGVRIT
+1248 GNGIRIT

-1275 IVVVVKP
+1275 IVVVVRP
-1282 YNLTVDKTE
+1282 YNLTVDKNE

-1296 GATAEVAIR
+1296 GATVEVAIR
-1305 TGNGGYSVPMY
+1305 SGNGGYSVPMY

-1339 TSVTVK
+1339 ISVIVK

-1354 MVTVKGTDLELAQ
+1354 IVTVKGADLELAK

-1377 ADVAIVKGTAPYT
+1377 AEVAIVKGTAPYT

-1397 VATAEIIGGN
+1397 VATAQIIGGN
-1407 KVRIKGVGA
+1407 KVRIEGKAV
-1416 GTTKVTI
+1416 GTTKVTV
-1423 GDDQSKQASIMVTV
+1423 GDDQAKQAFIMVTV

-1474 IGNIVLPA
+1474 SGDIVLPA

-1487 ADSALE
+1487 ADNTLE
-1493 YSNVSSVDFNN
+1493 YSSVSSVDFNN
-1504 VKIIGEGALHSSPNL
+1504 VKIIGEGALHSSRNL

-1524 RKVTKIKSMAFAECN
+1524 RKVTKIKSMAFAECDK
-1539 NLKEVRC
+1539 LKEVRC

-1553 VKSDAFEG
+1553 VESDAFDG

-1575 GAYEAKKA
+1575 GAYEAVEA

>member
-68 TKATVSLVNN
+68 TKATVTLVNN

-88 LATVTVSDAKNRTA
+88 LATVTVSDAKNHTA

-123 KTATRTISFG
+123 NTATRTISFG

-160 NKGNALVTVKDL
+160 SKGNALVTVKDL

-255 AELSVTVNALS
+255 AELSVTVNAFS
-266 LALEKTTVEV
+266 LTLERNAVEV

-281 VEVAIRSGNGNY
+281 VEVAITAGNGNY

-317 EAGTTK
+317 AAGTTK

-373 QVADNNKVTAS
+373 QVADNSKVTAS

-540 VVNNKVRIEGKAAGT
+540 VVNNKVRIEAKAAGT
-555 TKVTVKDNQNKTAEI
+555 TKVTLKDGQNKTAEI

-619 VGNKVRIEG
+619 VGDKVRIEG

-705 AKAAG
+705 
-710 TTKVTVKDGQNKTAE
+710 
-725 ITVTVNAFSL
+725 
-735 TLERNAVEVNADAAV
+735 
-750 YVAITAGNGNYTVQ
+750 
-764 VADNSKATATI
+764 
-775 SPTIVGDIVRIEGKA
+775 GKA

-816 LTLERTALTINAGT
+816 LTLERNAVELNPDD
-830 TAEVAITA
+830 TAEVSIT
-838 GNGNYTVQVADNS
+838 N
-851 KVTASVVNNKVHI
+851 
-864 EAKAAG
+864 
-870 TTKVIVKDSQNKTAE
+870 
-885 ITVTVNA
+885 
-892 FSLTLERTTLTINA
+892 
-906 GTTAEVAITAGNGN
+906 GNGN

-927 NSKVTASVVNNKVHI
+927 NSKATA
-942 EAKAAGT
+942 T
-949 TKVIVKDSQ
+949 IVGD
-958 NKTAE
+958 
-963 ITVTVKPR
+963 
-971 GLSLERTA
+971 
-979 LTINAGTTAEIAI
+979 
-992 TAGNGNYT
+992 
-1000 VQVADNSKVTASV
+1000 
-1013 VNNKVRIEA
+1013 
-1022 KAAGTTKVTVK
+1022 
-1033 DGQNKTAEITVT
+1033 
-1045 VNAFSLTLERTALT
+1045 
-1059 INAGT
+1059 
-1064 TAEVAI
+1064 
-1070 TAGNGNYTLQV
+1070 
-1081 ADNSKVTASVVNN
+1081 

-1123 INPFNLSLERNALTI
+1123 VKPRGLSLERTALTI

-1339 TSVTVK
+1339 TSITVK

-1354 MVTVKGTDLELAQ
+1354 IVTVKGTDLELAKT
-1367 ANVEVNVGAT
+1367 NVEVNVGAT
-1377 ADVAIVKGTAPYT
+1377 AEVAIVKGTAPYT

-1397 VATAEIIGGN
+1397 VATAQIIGGN
-1407 KVRIKGVGA
+1407 KVRITGVGA
-1416 GTTKVTI
+1416 GTTKVTV
-1423 GDDQSKQASIMVTV
+1423 GDDQAKQASIMVTV

-1451 EDNEYEDYQGERVIE
+1451 EDIEEEDYKNERVIE

-1474 IGNIVLPA
+1474 SGNIVLPA

-1487 ADSALE
+1487 ADNTLE
-1493 YSNVSSVDFNN
+1493 YSSVSSVDFNN
-1504 VKIIGEGALHSSPNL
+1504 VKIIGEGALHSSRNL

-1524 RKVTKIKSMAFAECN
+1524 KKVTKIKSMAFAECDK
-1539 NLKEVRC
+1539 LKEVRC

-1553 VKSDAFEG
+1553 VESDAFEG

-1575 GAYEAKKA
+1575 GAYEDVEA
-1583 FSSSFSEI
+1583 FSSNFSEI

>member
-68 TKATVSLVNN
+68 TKATVTLVNN

-123 KTATRTISFG
+123 NTATRTISFG

-160 NKGNALVTVKDL
+160 SKGNVLVTVKDL

-255 AELSVTVNALS
+255 AELSVIVNAFS
-266 LALEKTTVEV
+266 LTLERNAVEV

-281 VEVAIRSGNGNY
+281 VEVAITAGNGNY

-317 EAGTTK
+317 AAGTTK

-373 QVADNNKVTAS
+373 QVADNSKVTAS
-384 VVNNKVR
+384 VVNNKVH

-540 VVNNKVRIEGKAAGT
+540 VVNNKVHIEA
-555 TKVTVKDNQNKTAEI
+555 
-570 TVTVNAFSLTLERNA
+570 
-585 VELNPDDTAEVS
+585 
-597 ITNGNGNYTL
+597 
-607 QVADNSKATATI
+607 
-619 VGNKVRIEG
+619 

-652 KPRGL
+652 K
-657 SLERTALT
+657 
-665 INAGTTA
+665 
-672 EVAIFSGNGG
+672 
-682 YTVQVADNSKVT
+682 
-694 ASVVN
+694 
-699 NKVRIE
+699 
-705 AKAAG
+705 
-710 TTKVTVKDGQNKTAE
+710 
-725 ITVTVNAFSL
+725 
-735 TLERNAVEVNADAAV
+735 
-750 YVAITAGNGNYTVQ
+750 
-764 VADNSKATATI
+764 
-775 SPTIVGDIVRIEGKA
+775 
-790 AGTTK
+790 
-795 VTVKDSQ
+795 
-802 NKTAEITV
+802 
-810 TVNAFS
+810 
-816 LTLERTALTINAGT
+816 
-830 TAEVAITA
+830 
-838 GNGNYTVQVADNS
+838 
-851 KVTASVVNNKVHI
+851 
-864 EAKAAG
+864 
-870 TTKVIVKDSQNKTAE
+870 
-885 ITVTVNA
+885 
-892 FSLTLERTTLTINA
+892 
-906 GTTAEVAITAGNGN
+906 
-920 YTLQVAD
+920 
-927 NSKVTASVVNNKVHI
+927 
-942 EAKAAGT
+942 
-949 TKVIVKDSQ
+949 
-958 NKTAE
+958 
-963 ITVTVKPR
+963 
-971 GLSLERTA
+971 
-979 LTINAGTTAEIAI
+979 
-992 TAGNGNYT
+992 
-1000 VQVADNSKVTASV
+1000 
-1013 VNNKVRIEA
+1013 
-1022 KAAGTTKVTVK
+1022 
-1033 DGQNKTAEITVT
+1033 
-1045 VNAFSLTLERTALT
+1045 
-1059 INAGT
+1059 
-1064 TAEVAI
+1064 
-1070 TAGNGNYTLQV
+1070 
-1081 ADNSKVTASVVNN
+1081 
-1094 KVRIEGKAAGTTKV
+1094 
-1108 TVKDSQNK
+1108 
-1116 TAEITVT
+1116 
-1123 INPFNLSLERNALTI
+1123 
-1138 NAGTTAEVAIF
+1138 
-1149 SGNGGYTVQVAD
+1149 
-1161 NSKVTASVVNNKV
+1161 
-1174 RIEGK
+1174 
-1179 AAGTTKVTVKDSQN
+1179 
-1193 KTAEISVTVSPRNL
+1193 
-1207 TVEKMRVELNA
+1207 
-1218 GANTLVTIT
+1218 GA
-1227 NGNGGYTALS
+1227 
-1237 EDNNKVTAQIE
+1237 
-1248 GNGVRIT
+1248 
-1255 AKAAGTA
+1255 
-1262 KVTVKDSANKQVE
+1262 
-1275 IVVVVKP
+1275 
-1282 YNLTVDKTE
+1282 
-1291 VEVNV
+1291 
-1296 GATAEVAIR
+1296 
-1305 TGNGGYSVPMY
+1305 
-1316 DNTKVQVAIVG
+1316 
-1327 STVRITGKAAGE
+1327 
-1339 TSVTVK
+1339 
-1345 DSQDKTVEI
+1345 
-1354 MVTVKGTDLELAQ
+1354 DLELAK

-1377 ADVAIVKGTAPYT
+1377 AEVAIVKGTAPYT

-1397 VATAEIIGGN
+1397 VATAQIIGGN
-1407 KVRIKGVGA
+1407 KVRIEGKAA
-1416 GTTKVTI
+1416 GTTKVTV
-1423 GDDQSKQASIMVTV
+1423 GDDQAKQAFIMVTV

-1451 EDNEYEDYQGERVIE
+1451 EDIEEEDYKNERVIE

-1474 IGNIVLPA
+1474 SGDIVLPA

-1487 ADSALE
+1487 ADNTLE
-1493 YSNVSSVDFNN
+1493 YSSVSSVDFNN

-1524 RKVTKIKSMAFAECN
+1524 RKVTKIKSMAFAECDK
-1539 NLKEVRC
+1539 LKEVRC

-1553 VKSDAFEG
+1553 VESDAFDG

-1575 GAYEAKKA
+1575 GAYEAVEA

>member
-68 TKATVSLVNN
+68 TKATVTLVNN

-88 LATVTVSDAKNRTA
+88 LATVTVSDAKNHTA

-123 KTATRTISFG
+123 NTATRTISFG

-160 NKGNALVTVKDL
+160 SKGNALVTVKDL

-255 AELSVTVNALS
+255 AELSVTVNA
-266 LALEKTTVEV
+266 
-276 NADAA
+276 
-281 VEVAIRSGNGNY
+281 
-293 TLQVADN
+293 
-300 SKATA
+300 
-305 TIVGD
+305 
-310 KVRIEGK
+310 
-317 EAGTTK
+317 
-323 VTVKDSQNKTAEI
+323 
-336 TVTVKP
+336 
-342 RGLSLERTA
+342 
-351 LTINAGTTA
+351 
-360 EVAIFSGNGGYTV
+360 
-373 QVADNNKVTAS
+373 
-384 VVNNKVR
+384 
-391 IEAKAAGTTKVT
+391 
-403 VKDSQNKTAEITVTV
+403 
-418 NAFSLTLE
+418 FSLTLE

-441 ITAGNGNYTLQVA
+441 ITA
-454 DNSKATATIVGDKV
+454 
-468 RIEGKAAGTTKVTV
+468 
-482 KDSQNKTAEIT
+482 
-493 VTVKP
+493 
-498 RGLSLERTALTIN
+498 
-511 AGTTAEVAIFSGNG
+511 
-525 GYTVQVADNSKVTAS
+525 
-540 VVNNKVRIEGKAAGT
+540 
-555 TKVTVKDNQNKTAEI
+555 
-570 TVTVNAFSLTLERNA
+570 
-585 VELNPDDTAEVS
+585 
-597 ITNGNGNYTL
+597 GNGNYTL

-705 AKAAG
+705 GKAAG
-710 TTKVTVKDGQNKTAE
+710 TTKVTIKDSQNKTTE

-735 TLERNAVEVNADAAV
+735 TLERNAVELNPDDTAEVS
-750 YVAITAGNGNYTVQ
+750 ITNGNGNYTLQ

-775 SPTIVGDIVRIEGKA
+775 VGNKVRIEGKA

-810 TVNAFS
+810 TVRA
-816 LTLERTALTINAGT
+816 RA
-830 TAEVAITA
+830 
-838 GNGNYTVQVADNS
+838 
-851 KVTASVVNNKVHI
+851 
-864 EAKAAG
+864 
-870 TTKVIVKDSQNKTAE
+870 
-885 ITVTVNA
+885 
-892 FSLTLERTTLTINA
+892 LTLERTTLTINA

-927 NSKVTASVVNNKVHI
+927 NSKATA
-942 EAKAAGT
+942 T
-949 TKVIVKDSQ
+949 IV
-958 NKTAE
+958 
-963 ITVTVKPR
+963 
-971 GLSLERTA
+971 G
-979 LTINAGTTAEIAI
+979 
-992 TAGNGNYT
+992 
-1000 VQVADNSKVTASV
+1000 
-1013 VNNKVRIEA
+1013 NKVRIEA
-1022 KAAGTTKVTVK
+1022 KAAGTTKVIVK

-1045 VNAFSLTLERTALT
+1045 VNAFSLSLERTTLT

-1070 TAGNGNYTLQV
+1070 TAGNGNYTVQV
-1081 ADNSKVTASVVNN
+1081 ADNSKATATIVGD

-1116 TAEITVT
+1116 TAEITIT
-1123 INPFNLSLERNALTI
+1123 INPFNLSLERTALTI

-1161 NSKVTASVVNNKV
+1161 NSKATATIVGNKV

-1193 KTAEISVTVSPRNL
+1193 KTAEISVTVSPHNL

-1218 GANTLVTIT
+1218 GANTLVAIT
-1227 NGNGGYTALS
+1227 NGNGGYTAVS

-1248 GNGVRIT
+1248 GNGIRIT

-1275 IVVVVKP
+1275 IVVVVRP

-1305 TGNGGYSVPMY
+1305 SGNGGYSAPMY

-1339 TSVTVK
+1339 TSVTIK
-1345 DSQDKTVEI
+1345 DSQNKTAEI
-1354 MVTVKGTDLELAQ
+1354 TVTVKGADLELAK

-1377 ADVAIVKGTAPYT
+1377 AEVAIVKGTAPYT

-1397 VATAEIIGGN
+1397 VATAQIIGGN
-1407 KVRIKGVGA
+1407 KVRIEGKAA
-1416 GTTKVTI
+1416 GTTKVTV
-1423 GDDQSKQASIMVTV
+1423 GDDQAKQAFIMVTV

-1451 EDNEYEDYQGERVIE
+1451 EDIEEEDYKNERVIE

-1474 IGNIVLPA
+1474 SGDIVLPA

-1487 ADSALE
+1487 ADNTLE
-1493 YSNVSSVDFNN
+1493 YSSVSSVDFNN
-1504 VKIIGEGALHSSPNL
+1504 VKIIGEGALHSSRNL

-1524 RKVTKIKSMAFAECN
+1524 RKVTKIKSMAFAECDK
-1539 NLKEVRC
+1539 LKEVRC

-1553 VKSDAFEG
+1553 VESDAFDG

-1575 GAYEAKKA
+1575 GAYEAVEA

>member
-26 ETQDETANLTLAK
+26 ETQDETANLSLAK

-88 LATVTVSDAKNRTA
+88 LATITVSDAKNRTA

-123 KTATRTISFG
+123 NTATRTISFG

-160 NKGNALVTVKDL
+160 SKGNALVTVKDL

-281 VEVAIRSGNGNY
+281 VEVAITAGNGNY
-293 TLQVADN
+293 TVQVADN

-317 EAGTTK
+317 AAGTTK

-373 QVADNNKVTAS
+373 QVADNSKVTAS

-403 VKDSQNKTAEITVTV
+403 VKDSQNKTAEITVIV

-441 ITAGNGNYTLQVA
+441 ITAGNGNYTVQVA

-555 TKVTVKDNQNKTAEI
+555 TKVTVKD
-570 TVTVNAFSLTLERNA
+570 
-585 VELNPDDTAEVS
+585 
-597 ITNGNGNYTL
+597 G
-607 QVADNSKATATI
+607 
-619 VGNKVRIEG
+619 
-628 KAAGTTKVTVKD
+628 
-640 SQNKTAEITVTV
+640 
-652 KPRGL
+652 
-657 SLERTALT
+657 
-665 INAGTTA
+665 
-672 EVAIFSGNGG
+672 
-682 YTVQVADNSKVT
+682 
-694 ASVVN
+694 
-699 NKVRIE
+699 
-705 AKAAG
+705 
-710 TTKVTVKDGQNKTAE
+710 
-725 ITVTVNAFSL
+725 
-735 TLERNAVEVNADAAV
+735 
-750 YVAITAGNGNYTVQ
+750 
-764 VADNSKATATI
+764 
-775 SPTIVGDIVRIEGKA
+775 
-790 AGTTK
+790 
-795 VTVKDSQ
+795 
-802 NKTAEITV
+802 
-810 TVNAFS
+810 
-816 LTLERTALTINAGT
+816 
-830 TAEVAITA
+830 
-838 GNGNYTVQVADNS
+838 
-851 KVTASVVNNKVHI
+851 
-864 EAKAAG
+864 
-870 TTKVIVKDSQNKTAE
+870 QNKTAE

-892 FSLTLERTTLTINA
+892 FSLTLERTT
-906 GTTAEVAITAGNGN
+906 
-920 YTLQVAD
+920 
-927 NSKVTASVVNNKVHI
+927 
-942 EAKAAGT
+942 
-949 TKVIVKDSQ
+949 
-958 NKTAE
+958 
-963 ITVTVKPR
+963 
-971 GLSLERTA
+971 
-979 LTINAGTTAEIAI
+979 
-992 TAGNGNYT
+992 
-1000 VQVADNSKVTASV
+1000 
-1013 VNNKVRIEA
+1013 
-1022 KAAGTTKVTVK
+1022 
-1033 DGQNKTAEITVT
+1033 
-1045 VNAFSLTLERTALT
+1045 LT

-1116 TAEITVT
+1116 TAEI
-1123 INPFNLSLERNALTI
+1123 
-1138 NAGTTAEVAIF
+1138 
-1149 SGNGGYTVQVAD
+1149 
-1161 NSKVTASVVNNKV
+1161 
-1174 RIEGK
+1174 
-1179 AAGTTKVTVKDSQN
+1179 
-1193 KTAEISVTVSPRNL
+1193 SVTVSPRNL
-1207 TVEKMRVELNA
+1207 AVEKMRVELNA
-1218 GANTLVTIT
+1218 GANTLVAIT
-1227 NGNGGYTALS
+1227 NGNGGYTAVS

-1248 GNGVRIT
+1248 GNGIRIT

-1296 GATAEVAIR
+1296 GVTAEVAIR
-1305 TGNGGYSVPMY
+1305 SGNGGYSAPMY

-1339 TSVTVK
+1339 TSVIVK

-1354 MVTVKGTDLELAQ
+1354 IVTVKGTDLELAK

-1377 ADVAIVKGTAPYT
+1377 AEVAIVKGTAPYT

-1397 VATAEIIGGN
+1397 VATAQIIGGN
-1407 KVRIKGVGA
+1407 KVRIEGKAA
-1416 GTTKVTI
+1416 GTTKVI
-1423 GDDQSKQASIMVTV
+1423 VGDDQAKQAFIMVTV

-1451 EDNEYEDYQGERVIE
+1451 EDIEEEDYKNERVIE

-1474 IGNIVLPA
+1474 SGDIVLPA

-1487 ADSALE
+1487 ADNTLE
-1493 YSNVSSVDFNN
+1493 YSSVSSVDFNN
-1504 VKIIGEGALHSSPNL
+1504 VKIIGEGALHSSRNL

-1524 RKVTKIKSMAFAECN
+1524 KKVTKIKSMAFAECDK
-1539 NLKEVRC
+1539 LKEVRC

-1553 VKSDAFEG
+1553 VESDAFDG

-1575 GAYEAKKA
+1575 GAYEAVEA

>member
-123 KTATRTISFG
+123 NTATRTISFG

-160 NKGNALVTVKDL
+160 SKGNALVTVKDL

-233 VTVTGVGVGTTKIT
+233 VTVTGEGVGSTKIT

-255 AELSVTVNALS
+255 VELSVTVNALS

-293 TLQVADN
+293 TVQVADN

-305 TIVGD
+305 TIVG
-310 KVRIEGK
+310 
-317 EAGTTK
+317 
-323 VTVKDSQNKTAEI
+323 N
-336 TVTVKP
+336 
-342 RGLSLERTA
+342 
-351 LTINAGTTA
+351 
-360 EVAIFSGNGGYTV
+360 
-373 QVADNNKVTAS
+373 
-384 VVNNKVR
+384 
-391 IEAKAAGTTKVT
+391 
-403 VKDSQNKTAEITVTV
+403 
-418 NAFSLTLE
+418 
-426 RNAVEV
+426 
-432 NADAAVEVA
+432 
-441 ITAGNGNYTLQVA
+441 
-454 DNSKATATIVGDKV
+454 KV

-482 KDSQNKTAEIT
+482 KDS
-493 VTVKP
+493 
-498 RGLSLERTALTIN
+498 
-511 AGTTAEVAIFSGNG
+511 
-525 GYTVQVADNSKVTAS
+525 
-540 VVNNKVRIEGKAAGT
+540 
-555 TKVTVKDNQNKTAEI
+555 QNKTAEI

-607 QVADNSKATATI
+607 QVADNSK
-619 VGNKVRIEG
+619 
-628 KAAGTTKVTVKD
+628 
-640 SQNKTAEITVTV
+640 
-652 KPRGL
+652 
-657 SLERTALT
+657 
-665 INAGTTA
+665 
-672 EVAIFSGNGG
+672 
-682 YTVQVADNSKVT
+682 
-694 ASVVN
+694 
-699 NKVRIE
+699 
-705 AKAAG
+705 
-710 TTKVTVKDGQNKTAE
+710 
-725 ITVTVNAFSL
+725 
-735 TLERNAVEVNADAAV
+735 
-750 YVAITAGNGNYTVQ
+750 
-764 VADNSKATATI
+764 
-775 SPTIVGDIVRIEGKA
+775 
-790 AGTTK
+790 
-795 VTVKDSQ
+795 
-802 NKTAEITV
+802 
-810 TVNAFS
+810 
-816 LTLERTALTINAGT
+816 
-830 TAEVAITA
+830 
-838 GNGNYTVQVADNS
+838 
-851 KVTASVVNNKVHI
+851 VTASVVNNKVHI

-885 ITVTVNA
+885 I
-892 FSLTLERTTLTINA
+892 I
-906 GTTAEVAITAGNGN
+906 
-920 YTLQVAD
+920 
-927 NSKVTASVVNNKVHI
+927 
-942 EAKAAGT
+942 
-949 TKVIVKDSQ
+949 
-958 NKTAE
+958 
-963 ITVTVKPR
+963 
-971 GLSLERTA
+971 
-979 LTINAGTTAEIAI
+979 
-992 TAGNGNYT
+992 
-1000 VQVADNSKVTASV
+1000 
-1013 VNNKVRIEA
+1013 
-1022 KAAGTTKVTVK
+1022 
-1033 DGQNKTAEITVT
+1033 
-1045 VNAFSLTLERTALT
+1045 
-1059 INAGT
+1059 
-1064 TAEVAI
+1064 
-1070 TAGNGNYTLQV
+1070 
-1081 ADNSKVTASVVNN
+1081 
-1094 KVRIEGKAAGTTKV
+1094 
-1108 TVKDSQNK
+1108 
-1116 TAEITVT
+1116 VT

-1149 SGNGGYTVQVAD
+1149 SGNGGYIVQVAD

-1174 RIEGK
+1174 RIEAK

-1218 GANTLVTIT
+1218 GANTLVAIT
-1227 NGNGGYTALS
+1227 NGNGGYTAVS

-1248 GNGVRIT
+1248 GNGIRIT

-1296 GATAEVAIR
+1296 GATEEVAIR
-1305 TGNGGYSVPMY
+1305 SGNGGYSVPMY

-1339 TSVTVK
+1339 TSITVK

-1354 MVTVKGTDLELAQ
+1354 IVTVKGTDLELAK

-1397 VATAEIIGGN
+1397 VATAQIIGGN
-1407 KVRIKGVGA
+1407 KVRITGVGA
-1416 GTTKVTI
+1416 GTTKVTV
-1423 GDDQSKQASIMVTV
+1423 GDDQAKQAFIMVTV

-1451 EDNEYEDYQGERVIE
+1451 EDIEEEDYKNERVIE

-1474 IGNIVLPA
+1474 SGNIVLPA

-1487 ADSALE
+1487 ADNTLE
-1493 YSNVSSVDFNN
+1493 YSSVSSVDFNN
-1504 VKIIGEGALHSSPNL
+1504 VKIIGEGALHSSRNL

-1524 RKVTKIKSMAFAECN
+1524 KKVTKIKSMAFAECDK
-1539 NLKEVRC
+1539 LKEVRC
-1546 YMNVPPT
+1546 NMNVPPT
-1553 VKSDAFEG
+1553 VESDAFDG
-1561 IAEDAVLWVPRGKK
+1561 IAEDAVLWVPSGKK
-1575 GAYEAKKA
+1575 GAYEAVEA